1 MTESRI
7 KRLATTL
14 MDATT
19 DKDPLVQEQI
29 YNALCH
35 LGESEPEEILNSC
48 DEYLRQHDKLAYP
61 HRVIILKAMET
72 VVKNNIALLDKSTA
86 KVVIFLASN
95 EMTKSKE
102 VIRDWQQAASN
113 VLVAVGQRFI
123 NKVMEEVLTKF
134 QPGILPHYFVMQTF
148 ANLSVSNVFGMV
160 PFLNSILGT
169 MLPMLG
175 MAKQDHMKS
184 VFCYALQHFS
194 ESIQEYLANLDKA
207 PDPTVRKDTF
217 SNEIFSAYEVLFN
230 SWLQHREAK
239 LRLAVV
245 EAMGPMSYL
254 LPSEKLEEQLPKL
267 IPGILALYKKH
278 TEAFYISKSL
288 CQILEASV
296 NIGSRSLDV
305 QLDSLLGTLHPQ
317 ICAPAD
323 PAVPLTVKNHTE
335 VLRCFTVLACS
346 FPDRVLAFLLPKL
359 ESSNERT
366 RVGTLLIMR
375 QIINSAPSQMEIKK
389 PFILSSMKLPL
400 QDSNNKVKRAVV
412 QVISAMAHHGYL
424 EQPGGEAMMEFLVRQ
439 CALPSDAQP
448 KKQPPDADDLTS
460 DSVQSISVNTLFLLS
475 TTVDRMNNVLWPYL
489 LEFVTP
495 VQFTNALTPLC
506 KSLMSLAVKKQE
518 EGENASLIR
527 YDLNANLPS
536 PYALTTRLLV
546 VSSQPYVGDCRGAAA
561 LRLLNV
567 LHYSVHPALEQLWS
581 KRVPLLVEHIEENTE
596 KSLSQKEWEEKLLLF
611 LQETLAAVADNTWIC
626 HFVTEMC
633 RQLNSYN
640 GFPLEKNFLY
650 KCIGTTLGACA
661 SKDLVQKQLQELLET
676 ARYHEE
682 AEREGLASCFGICAI
697 NHLEETLAKLEDFVR
712 SDVFKKSVGLFSIFK
727 DRSDNEVEKIKS
739 TLILCYGY
747 VAVSAPK
754 ELVLSRIEA
763 DILKNIFQ
771 YFNTKVLGI
780 KVETKVQCEAL
791 NLSSSLL
798 FPALSVRLSLWV
810 PLESSSRGGPRAPG
824 ESRWS
829 RCSLPR
835 PPHPAPPRLEPLPRK
850 CRNSQRRGREKGV
863 GFFFFGG
870 GGFFGVLFGF
880 FFFLPGREPSVGSVA
895 RGRSGGRSPAAC
907 RLPPVLPKP
916 CFSYELGAAGARRG
930 VPGRERAGLG
940 SAFFARDLTL
950 KLCLIRSICMI
961 SQAIYNGAK
970 CGDFV
975 FSRKAELVAQM
986 VEFIKA
992 EPPEAMRTPVRQR
1005 AMITCTYLVVLE
1017 PHLSDPDR
1025 TELIDTCLAGVL
1037 ALPPPEP
1044 AKEREENGG
1053 DASHKE
1059 VLYGDTLSALK
1070 DLLKS
1075 LLQRNLTPHGLQD
1088 MFAHL
1093 GPWIKSNK
1101 EHERQRAV
1109 EVSAALLEF
1118 YLSKLNVSTV
1128 IPFYNLGVLI
1138 ALFSPRCSD
1147 SLASVRQDAVDCVYC
1162 LLYIQ
1167 LCYEGFARD
1176 HRDEMVEGLKALKK
1190 GLEEPDFTVLFRTCN
1205 NIAMVIGKRVPPD
1218 QLMSLLLAMFE
1229 GLADPDKN
1237 CSRAATVMINSL
1249 LKERGAVLQEKV
1261 PDIMS
1266 IIHSKLEEVDEEH
1279 IRKAAQQTVYILAS
1293 QHKSVVVSSLLGS
1306 PLPFDSHTCAMWRS
1320 LATEPTLASRI
1331 LEQLLEKVN
1340 SDVPYKESK
1349 SFPLLGSAAERVATP
1364 LPLAATCALYEI
1376 MSAPESGPAVLG
1388 LYPPL
1393 FVTLLLRLSC
1403 TVGVQLPKNLQSR
1416 ERRRSSSSSGGGG
1429 SGNHGPASRSLQP
1442 CSCAVETLKVMLVRG
1457 GSEEVARAVGS
1468 AGGWELMASAERHHD
1483 GIAVLAGAMARH
1495 AGPRLPL
1502 IVKNLIP
1509 TLNSVFDS
1517 QRITTTAF
1525 FAELLNSNVVNDLIL
1540 LETMMDNMTG
1550 RQKDACTLVRMLALR
1565 GLGNIAS
1572 GSPEKV
1578 RKHGA
1583 KLLASMVNGMDDKD
1597 DPHNLVALEAMSSLS
1612 KLLDHLE
1619 ERDIQSMLLHIAIRI
1634 RPFFD
1639 SEQPDLRRSSIVL
1652 FGNLTKFSQGN
1663 CEVFFEQILNGLVT
1677 LLLHLQDPKPEVVK
1691 ACKFA
1696 LRMCGPNMGCDGL
1709 CDMFLNHL
1717 REDRSL
1723 HYGEFMN
1730 NVCKHLMQSY
1740 PEMLNRLILTN
1751 LFYFKSNWVDI
1762 RAAAPMFIGFLVLHV
1777 DEDQCQQVDL
1787 DQLISA
1793 LNLLLKDPVPSVRVK
1808 VAETL
1813 GRLVRIL

>member
-1 MTESRI
+1 MMESRI

-29 YNALCH
+29 YNALCY
-35 LGESEPEEILNSC
+35 LGESEPEEILHSC

-72 VVKNNIALLDKSTA
+72 VVKNNIASLDKSTA

-102 VIRDWQQAASN
+102 VIREWQQAASS

-134 QPGILPHYFVMQTF
+134 QPGILPHYFIVQTF

-245 EAMGPMSYL
+245 EAVGPMSYL
-254 LPSEKLEEQLPKL
+254 MPSEKLEEQLPKL

-278 TEAFYISKSL
+278 AEAFYISKSL

-305 QLDSLLGTLHPQ
+305 QLDALLGTLHPQ

-323 PAVPLTVKNHTE
+323 PSVPLTVKNHTE

-400 QDSNNKVKRAVV
+400 QDSNDKVKRAVV

-424 EQPGGEAMMEFLVRQ
+424 EQPGGEAMMEYLVRQ
-439 CALPSDAQP
+439 CALPSEAQP
-448 KKQPPDADDLTS
+448 KKQTPDADDLTS

-495 VQFTNALTPLC
+495 IQFTNALTPLC
-506 KSLMSLAVKKQE
+506 KSLMYLAMKKQE

-527 YDLNANLPS
+527 YDLNGNLPS

-546 VSSQPYVGDCRGAAA
+546 VSSQPYAGDCRGTAA
-561 LRLLNV
+561 LRLLSV
-567 LHYSVHPALEQLWS
+567 LQYSVHPALEQLWS
-581 KRVPLLVEHIEENTE
+581 KRVPSLVEHIEENTE
-596 KSLSQKEWEEKLLLF
+596 KCLCQKEWEEKLLLF
-611 LQETLAAVADNTWIC
+611 LQETLAAVSDNTWIC

-650 KCIGTTLGACA
+650 KCIGTTLGACT

-739 TLILCYGY
+739 TLILCYGF
-747 VAVSAPK
+747 VAVHAPK

-771 YFNTKVLGI
+771 YFNTK
-780 KVETKVQCEAL
+780 
-791 NLSSSLL
+791 
-798 FPALSVRLSLWV
+798 
-810 PLESSSRGGPRAPG
+810 
-824 ESRWS
+824 
-829 RCSLPR
+829 
-835 PPHPAPPRLEPLPRK
+835 
-850 CRNSQRRGREKGV
+850 
-863 GFFFFGG
+863 
-870 GGFFGVLFGF
+870 
-880 FFFLPGREPSVGSVA
+880 
-895 RGRSGGRSPAAC
+895 
-907 RLPPVLPKP
+907 
-916 CFSYELGAAGARRG
+916 
-930 VPGRERAGLG
+930 
-940 SAFFARDLTL
+940 DLTL

-961 SQAIYNGAK
+961 SQAIYNGGK

-992 EPPEAMRTPVRQR
+992 EPLDAMRTPVRQR
-1005 AMITCTYLVVLE
+1005 AMVTCTYLVVLE

-1025 TELIDTCLAGVL
+1025 TELIDTCLASVL
-1037 ALPPPEP
+1037 ALPPDPGQ
-1044 AKEREENGG
+1044 ERDGIG
-1053 DASHKE
+1053 SDAPHKE
-1059 VLYGDTLSALK
+1059 ILYGDTLSALK

-1101 EHERQRAV
+1101 EQERQRAV
-1109 EVSAALLEF
+1109 EVSAALLDF
-1118 YLSKLNVSTV
+1118 YLGKLNVSTV

-1147 SLASVRQDAVDCVYC
+1147 SLASVRQHAVDCVYC

-1176 HRDEMVEGLKALKK
+1176 HTDEMVEGLKALKK
-1190 GLEEPDFTVLFRTCN
+1190 GLEEPDFTVLFHTCH
-1205 NIAMVIGKRVPPD
+1205 NIAMVVGKRVPPD

-1249 LKERGAVLQEKV
+1249 LKERGSVLQEKV

-1266 IIHSKLEEVDEEH
+1266 IIHSKLQEVDEEH
-1279 IRKAAQQTVYILAS
+1279 VRKAAQQTVYILAS

-1306 PLPFDSHTCAMWRS
+1306 ALPFDSHTCAMWRS
-1320 LATEPTLASRI
+1320 LAAEPTLTSQI

-1340 SDVPYKESK
+1340 RDVPYKESK
-1349 SFPLLGSAAERVATP
+1349 CFLLGSGSERIATP

-1376 MSAPESGPAVLG
+1376 MSAPESGAAVLG
-1388 LYPPL
+1388 LYAPL
-1393 FVTLLLRLSC
+1393 FVTLLLRVSC
-1403 TVGVQLPKNLQSR
+1403 TVGVQLPKSLQSR
-1416 ERRRSSSSSGGGG
+1416 ERRSSSLS
-1429 SGNHGPASRSLQP
+1429 PAPRSLHP
-1442 CSCAVETLKVMLVRG
+1442 CSCAVETLKVMLARG
-1457 GSEEVARAVGS
+1457 GSEAVTRAVGS
-1468 AGGWELMASAERHHD
+1468 AGGWDLMASPERHHD

-1502 IVKNLIP
+1502 IVKNLVP
-1509 TLNSVFDS
+1509 TLSSVFDS

-1525 FAELLNSNVVNDLIL
+1525 FAELLNSNVVNDLML
-1540 LETMMDNMTG
+1540 LETVMDNMTG
-1550 RQKDACTLVRMLALR
+1550 RQKDPCMLVRMLALR
-1565 GLGNIAS
+1565 GLGNISS

-1639 SEQPDLRRSSIVL
+1639 SEQPGLRQSSIVL
-1652 FGNLTKFSQGN
+1652 FGNLTKFSEDD
-1663 CEVFFEQILNGLVT
+1663 CEAFFEQILNGLVT

-1696 LRMCGPNMGCDGL
+1696 LRMCGPNMGCEGL

-1777 DEDQCQQVDL
+1777 DEDHCQQVDL

-1793 LNLLLKDPVPSVRVK
+1793 LNLLLKDPVPAVRMK

>member
-1 MTESRI
+1 MGAQAQPGSPAPTGEHRHRANGTGQRVCQNTPCSSGASRCGMGP
-7 KRLATTL
+7 A
-14 MDATT
+14 
-19 DKDPLVQEQI
+19 LV
-29 YNALCH
+29 
-35 LGESEPEEILNSC
+35 SFS
-48 DEYLRQHDKLAYP
+48 R
-61 HRVIILKAMET
+61 
-72 VVKNNIALLDKSTA
+72 ALLLQETSHRGSRAFREGVQFAPSAQD
-86 KVVIFLASN
+86 
-95 EMTKSKE
+95 
-102 VIRDWQQAASN
+102 
-113 VLVAVGQRFI
+113 VAC
-123 NKVMEEVLTKF
+123 E
-134 QPGILPHYFVMQTF
+134 
-148 ANLSVSNVFGMV
+148 
-160 PFLNSILGT
+160 
-169 MLPMLG
+169 
-175 MAKQDHMKS
+175 
-184 VFCYALQHFS
+184 
-194 ESIQEYLANLDKA
+194 
-207 PDPTVRKDTF
+207 
-217 SNEIFSAYEVLFN
+217 
-230 SWLQHREAK
+230 
-239 LRLAVV
+239 
-245 EAMGPMSYL
+245 
-254 LPSEKLEEQLPKL
+254 
-267 IPGILALYKKH
+267 
-278 TEAFYISKSL
+278 SL

-305 QLDSLLGTLHPQ
+305 QLDPLLGTLHPQ

-323 PAVPLTVKNHTE
+323 PSVPLTVKNHTE

-424 EQPGGEAMMEFLVRQ
+424 EQPGGEAMLEFLVRQ
-439 CALPSDAQP
+439 CALPSEPHVVSTSRRGDVSPGGAGHCLRADLRFPSPPAAQ
-448 KKQPPDADDLTS
+448 KQPLDADDLAS
-460 DSVQSISVNTLFLLS
+460 DSVRSISVNTLFLLS
-475 TTVDRMNNVLWPYL
+475 TTVDRMNNV
-489 LEFVTP
+489 
-495 VQFTNALTPLC
+495 
-506 KSLMSLAVKKQE
+506 
-518 EGENASLIR
+518 
-527 YDLNANLPS
+527 
-536 PYALTTRLLV
+536 
-546 VSSQPYVGDCRGAAA
+546 VSSQPYAGECRGAAA
-561 LRLLNV
+561 LRLLGV
-567 LHYSVHPALEQLWS
+567 LHYSIHPALDLLWN
-581 KRVPLLVEHIEENTE
+581 KKVPLLVEHVEENTE
-596 KSLSQKEWEEKLLLF
+596 SSLCQKEWEEELLLF
-611 LQETLAAVADNTWIC
+611 LQETLAAVSDNTWIC

-640 GFPLEKNFLY
+640 GFVLEKNFLY

-661 SKDLVQKQLQELLET
+661 SKDLVQKHLQELLET

-747 VAVSAPK
+747 VAVYAPK

-771 YFNTKVLGI
+771 YFNTK
-780 KVETKVQCEAL
+780 
-791 NLSSSLL
+791 
-798 FPALSVRLSLWV
+798 
-810 PLESSSRGGPRAPG
+810 
-824 ESRWS
+824 
-829 RCSLPR
+829 
-835 PPHPAPPRLEPLPRK
+835 
-850 CRNSQRRGREKGV
+850 
-863 GFFFFGG
+863 
-870 GGFFGVLFGF
+870 
-880 FFFLPGREPSVGSVA
+880 
-895 RGRSGGRSPAAC
+895 
-907 RLPPVLPKP
+907 
-916 CFSYELGAAGARRG
+916 
-930 VPGRERAGLG
+930 
-940 SAFFARDLTL
+940 DLTL

-961 SQAIYNGAK
+961 SQAIYNGVK
-970 CGDFV
+970 CGDFI

-992 EPPEAMRTPVRQR
+992 EPLEAMRTPVRQR
-1005 AMITCTYLVVLE
+1005 AMITCTYLVILE

-1025 TELIDTCLAGVL
+1025 TELMDTCLAGVL
-1037 ALPPPEP
+1037 ALPPLEP
-1044 AKEREENGG
+1044 GREREESS
-1053 DASHKE
+1053 DALPKE
-1059 VLYGDTLSALK
+1059 VRKEEGGAGGRLPMLLGCHAMLYGDTISALK

-1109 EVSAALLEF
+1109 EVSAALLDF

-1147 SLASVRQDAVDCVYC
+1147 SLASVRQHAVDCVYC

-1167 LCYEGFARD
+1167 LCYEGEVTPPLQLARALALGRAQRLPAFRRERTECFARD

-1190 GLEEPDFTVLFRTCN
+1190 GLEEPDFTVLFHTCN

-1249 LKERGAVLQEKV
+1249 LKERGGVLQEKV

-1306 PLPFDSHTCAMWRS
+1306 ALPFDSHTCAMWRS
-1320 LATEPTLASRI
+1320 LATEPALTSQI

-1340 SDVPYKESK
+1340 RDVPYKESK
-1349 SFPLLGSAAERVATP
+1349 GFLLGSGAERIATP

-1376 MSAPESGPAVLG
+1376 MSAPESGAAVLG

-1393 FVTLLLRLSC
+1393 FVTLLLRVSC

-1416 ERRRSSSSSGGGG
+1416 ERRSSS
-1429 SGNHGPASRSLQP
+1429 HGLAPRSLHP
-1442 CSCAVETLKVMLVRG
+1442 CS
-1457 GSEEVARAVGS
+1457 
-1468 AGGWELMASAERHHD
+1468 
-1483 GIAVLAGAMARH
+1483 AMARH

-1509 TLNSVFDS
+1509 TLSSVFDS
-1517 QRITTTAF
+1517 QRITSTAF
-1525 FAELLNSNVVNDLIL
+1525 LAEVSGGWLRAGSWPSIPPSVCPSAPGMRVKLQRGSARPRLPDPLVEGMAEKRLQESNSEHITALLSSNVVNDLML
-1540 LETMMDNMTG
+1540 LETVMDNMTG

-1612 KLLDHLE
+1612 KLLDHVE

-1639 SEQPDLRRSSIVL
+1639 SEQPDLRQSSIML
-1652 FGNLTKFSQGN
+1652 FGNLSRFSEGN

-1696 LRMCGPNMGCDGL
+1696 LRMCGPSMGCEGL

-1717 REDRSL
+1717 REERSL

-1777 DEDQCQQVDL
+1777 DEEHCQQVDL
-1787 DQLISA
+1787 DQLIS
-1793 LNLLLKDPVPSVRVK
+1793 
-1808 VAETL
+1808 
-1813 GRLVRIL
+1813 

>member
-1 MTESRI
+1 MMESRI
-7 KRLATTL
+7 RRLATTL

-19 DKDPLVQEQI
+19 DKAPQVQEQI
-29 YNALCH
+29 YSALCS
-35 LGESEPEEILNSC
+35 LGAAEPEELLHCC

-72 VVKNNIALLDKSTA
+72 VVKNSIALLDKSTA
-86 KVVIFLASN
+86 KVVIFLASS
-95 EMTKSKE
+95 EMTKSKD
-102 VIRDWQQAASN
+102 VVRDWQQAASS

-134 QPGILPHYFVMQTF
+134 QPGILPHYFVLQTF
-148 ANLSVSNVFGMV
+148 ADLSVSNVFGMV

-169 MLPMLG
+169 MLPMLA
-175 MAKQDHMKS
+175 MAKQDHMKA

-217 SNEIFSAYEVLFN
+217 SNELFSAYEVLFS

-245 EAMGPMSYL
+245 EALGPMSHL
-254 LPSEKLEEQLPKL
+254 LPAERLEEQLPKL
-267 IPGILALYKKH
+267 IPGILALYRKH
-278 TEAFYISKSL
+278 PEAFSISKSL

-305 QLDSLLGTLHPQ
+305 QLDPLLGTLHPQ
-317 ICAPAD
+317 ICAPAE
-323 PAVPLTVKNHTE
+323 PAVPLTAKNHTE

-400 QDSNNKVKRAVV
+400 QDSSNKVKRAVV

-424 EQPGGEAMMEFLVRQ
+424 EQPGGEAMVEFLVRQ
-439 CALPSDAQP
+439 CALASDGHP
-448 KKQPPDADDLTS
+448 KKQALDAEDLSS
-460 DSVQSISVNTLFLLS
+460 DSVQSISINTLFLLS

-495 VQFTNALTPLC
+495 IQFTTALSPLC
-506 KSLMSLAVKKQE
+506 RSLMYLAMKKEE
-518 EGENASLIR
+518 EGETASLIR
-527 YDLNANLPS
+527 YDVNANLPS

-546 VSSQPYVGDCRGAAA
+546 VSSQPHAGSCRGAAA
-561 LRLLNV
+561 LRLLHV
-567 LHYSVHPALEQLWS
+567 LHGSIHPSLGPLWS
-581 KRVPLLVEHIEENTE
+581 KRVPVLVQHIEESTE
-596 KSLSQKEWEEKLLLF
+596 QALSHKEWEEELLLF
-611 LQETLAAVADNTWIC
+611 LQETLAAVADGAW
-626 HFVTEMC
+626 VARLVLEMC
-633 RQLNSYN
+633 GQLGSYS
-640 GFPLEKNFLY
+640 GFPAEKNFLY
-650 KCIGTTLGACA
+650 KCIGTTLGACS

-682 AEREGLASCFGICAI
+682 AEREGLASCFGLCAI
-697 NHLEETLAKLEDFVR
+697 NHLEETLAKLEEFVR

-727 DRSDNEVEKIKS
+727 DRSDSEVEKIKS

-747 VAVSAPK
+747 VAACAPQD
-754 ELVLSRIEA
+754 LVLPRIEA
-763 DILKNIFQ
+763 DVLKNIFQ
-771 YFNTKVLGI
+771 YFNTK
-780 KVETKVQCEAL
+780 
-791 NLSSSLL
+791 
-798 FPALSVRLSLWV
+798 
-810 PLESSSRGGPRAPG
+810 
-824 ESRWS
+824 
-829 RCSLPR
+829 
-835 PPHPAPPRLEPLPRK
+835 
-850 CRNSQRRGREKGV
+850 
-863 GFFFFGG
+863 
-870 GGFFGVLFGF
+870 
-880 FFFLPGREPSVGSVA
+880 
-895 RGRSGGRSPAAC
+895 
-907 RLPPVLPKP
+907 
-916 CFSYELGAAGARRG
+916 
-930 VPGRERAGLG
+930 
-940 SAFFARDLTL
+940 DLTL

-961 SQAIYNGAK
+961 SQAICKGGK
-970 CGDFV
+970 RGDFS

-986 VEFIKA
+986 VEFMKA
-992 EPPEAMRTPVRQR
+992 EPQDTLRTPVRQR
-1005 AMITCTYLVVLE
+1005 AMVTCTYLVILE

-1037 ALPPPEP
+1037 ALPPLEL
-1044 AKEREENGG
+1044 AKDREENGA
-1053 DASHKE
+1053 DAIPKE
-1059 VLYGDTLSALK
+1059 ALYGDTMSALQE
-1070 DLLKS
+1070 LLKS

-1093 GPWIKSNK
+1093 GPWIKSSK
-1101 EHERQRAV
+1101 DHERQRAV
-1109 EVSAALLEF
+1109 EISAALLDF
-1118 YLSKLNVSTV
+1118 YLSTLNVSTV
-1128 IPFYNLGVLI
+1128 TPFYNLSVLI

-1147 SLASVRQDAVDCVYC
+1147 AVPSVRLHAVDCVYC

-1176 HRDEMVEGLKALKK
+1176 HRDEMVEGLKALKQ
-1190 GLEEPDFTVLFRTCN
+1190 GLEEPDFTVLFHTCN
-1205 NIAMVIGKRVPPD
+1205 SLATVVGKRIPPE
-1218 QLMSLLLAMFE
+1218 QLLSLLLALFE
-1229 GLADPDKN
+1229 GLGDPDRN
-1237 CSRAATVMINSL
+1237 CSRAATVIINSL

-1279 IRKAAQQTVYILAS
+1279 VRKAAQQTVYILAS

-1306 PLPFDSHTCAMWRS
+1306 ALPFDSHTCTMWRS
-1320 LATEPTLASRI
+1320 LATEPTLTSQI
-1331 LEQLLEKVN
+1331 LEQLLDKVN
-1340 SDVPYKESK
+1340 RDVPYKESK
-1349 SFPLLGSAAERVATP
+1349 SFLLGSGSERIATP
-1364 LPLAATCALYEI
+1364 LPLAATCALYELLC
-1376 MSAPESGPAVLG
+1376 APEAGPAVQG
-1388 LYPPL
+1388 LYAPL

-1403 TVGVQLPKNLQSR
+1403 ALGVQLPKSLQGR
-1416 ERRRSSSSSGGGG
+1416 ERRSCSSQ
-1429 SGNHGPASRSLQP
+1429 GPAPRSLQP
-1442 CSCAVETLKVMLVRG
+1442 CSIAVQALKAMLVRG
-1457 GSEEVARAVGS
+1457 GSEDVAKAVDS
-1468 AGGWELMASAERHHD
+1468 AGAWELMASPERHHD
-1483 GIAVLAGAMARH
+1483 GITVLAGAMARH
-1495 AGPRLPL
+1495 AGPRLPP
-1502 IVKNLIP
+1502 IVKNLLP
-1509 TLNSVFDS
+1509 TLSSVFES

-1525 FAELLNSNVVNDLIL
+1525 LAELLSSSVVNDLMV
-1540 LETMMDNMTG
+1540 LEPVLDVLAG
-1550 RQKDACTLVRMLALR
+1550 RQKDPCTLVRVLVLR
-1565 GLGNIAS
+1565 GLGNVAA
-1572 GSPEKV
+1572 GSPDKV

-1583 KLLASMVNGMDDKD
+1583 KLLASMVSGMDDKD

-1612 KLLDHLE
+1612 KLLDHVE

-1639 SEQPDLRRSSIVL
+1639 SEQPELRLSSIVL
-1652 FGNLTKFSQGN
+1652 FGHLSRFSRGH
-1663 CEVFFEQILNGLVT
+1663 CELFLEQILNGLVP
-1677 LLLHLQDPKPEVVK
+1677 LLLHLQDPQPDVVN

-1696 LRMCGPNMGCDGL
+1696 LRTCGPSMGCEGL
-1709 CDMFLNHL
+1709 RAMFRNHL
-1717 REDRSL
+1717 QEGRSL
-1723 HYGEFMN
+1723 HYGEFIN

-1740 PEMLNRLILTN
+1740 PEMLNRLLLTN
-1751 LFYFKSNWVDI
+1751 LFYFKSTWADI

-1777 DEDQCQQVDL
+1777 DEDHCQQVDL

>member
-1 MTESRI
+1 S
-7 KRLATTL
+7 KKPYRLATTL

-29 YNALCH
+29 YNALCY
-35 LGESEPEEILNSC
+35 LGESEPEEILHSC

-72 VVKNNIALLDKSTA
+72 VVKNNIASLDKSTA

-102 VIRDWQQAASN
+102 VIREWQQAASS

-134 QPGILPHYFVMQTF
+134 QPGILPHYFIVQTF

-245 EAMGPMSYL
+245 EAVGPMSYL
-254 LPSEKLEEQLPKL
+254 MPSEKLEEQLPKL

-278 TEAFYISKSL
+278 AEAFYISKGWVCSPPSL
-288 CQILEASV
+288 HV
-296 NIGSRSLDV
+296 TSLTR
-305 QLDSLLGTLHPQ
+305 LFLPQ

-323 PAVPLTVKNHTE
+323 PSVPLTVKNHTE

-400 QDSNNKVKRAVV
+400 QDSNDKVKRAVV

-424 EQPGGEAMMEFLVRQ
+424 EQPGGEAMMEYLVRQ
-439 CALPSDAQP
+439 CALPSEQP
-448 KKQPPDADDLTS
+448 KKQTPDADDLTS

-495 VQFTNALTPLC
+495 IQFTNALTPLC
-506 KSLMSLAVKKQE
+506 KSLMYLAMKKQE

-527 YDLNANLPS
+527 YDLNGNLPS

-546 VSSQPYVGDCRGAAA
+546 VSSQPYAGDCRGTAA
-561 LRLLNV
+561 LRLLSV
-567 LHYSVHPALEQLWS
+567 LQYSVHPALEQLWS
-581 KRVPLLVEHIEENTE
+581 KRVPSLVEHIEENTE
-596 KSLSQKEWEEKLLLF
+596 KCLCQKEWEEKLLLF
-611 LQETLAAVADNTWIC
+611 LQETLAAVSDNTWIC

-650 KCIGTTLGACA
+650 KCIGTTLGACT

-739 TLILCYGY
+739 TLILCYGF
-747 VAVSAPK
+747 VAVHAPK

-780 KVETKVQCEAL
+780 KVETK
-791 NLSSSLL
+791 
-798 FPALSVRLSLWV
+798 
-810 PLESSSRGGPRAPG
+810 
-824 ESRWS
+824 
-829 RCSLPR
+829 
-835 PPHPAPPRLEPLPRK
+835 
-850 CRNSQRRGREKGV
+850 
-863 GFFFFGG
+863 
-870 GGFFGVLFGF
+870 
-880 FFFLPGREPSVGSVA
+880 
-895 RGRSGGRSPAAC
+895 
-907 RLPPVLPKP
+907 
-916 CFSYELGAAGARRG
+916 
-930 VPGRERAGLG
+930 
-940 SAFFARDLTL
+940 DLTL

-961 SQAIYNGAK
+961 SQAIYNGGK

-992 EPPEAMRTPVRQR
+992 EPLDAMRTPVRQR
-1005 AMITCTYLVVLE
+1005 AMVTCTYLVY
-1017 PHLSDPDR
+1017 PSSGGSRGRAPPR
-1025 TELIDTCLAGVL
+1025 CR
-1037 ALPPPEP
+1037 LPRGPI
-1044 AKEREENGG
+1044 
-1053 DASHKE
+1053 
-1059 VLYGDTLSALK
+1059 LYGDTLSALK

-1088 MFAHL
+1088 MFAVGHL

-1101 EHERQRAV
+1101 EQERQRAV
-1109 EVSAALLEF
+1109 EVSAALLDF
-1118 YLSKLNVSTV
+1118 YLGKLNVSTV

-1147 SLASVRQDAVDCVYC
+1147 SLASVRQHAVDCVYC

-1176 HRDEMVEGLKALKK
+1176 HTDEMVEGLKALKK
-1190 GLEEPDFTVLFRTCN
+1190 GLEEPDFTVLFHACH
-1205 NIAMVIGKRVPPD
+1205 NIAMVVGKRVPPD

-1249 LKERGAVLQEKV
+1249 LKERGSVLQEKV

-1266 IIHSKLEEVDEEH
+1266 IIHSKLQEVDEEH
-1279 IRKAAQQTVYILAS
+1279 VRKAAQQTVYILAS

-1306 PLPFDSHTCAMWRS
+1306 ALPFDSHTCAMWRS
-1320 LATEPTLASRI
+1320 LAAEPTLTSQI

-1340 SDVPYKESK
+1340 RDVPYKESK
-1349 SFPLLGSAAERVATP
+1349 CFLLGSGSERIATP

-1376 MSAPESGPAVLG
+1376 MSAPESGAAVLG
-1388 LYPPL
+1388 LYAPL
-1393 FVTLLLRLSC
+1393 FVTLLLRVSC
-1403 TVGVQLPKNLQSR
+1403 TVGVQLPKSLQSR
-1416 ERRRSSSSSGGGG
+1416 ERRSSSLS
-1429 SGNHGPASRSLQP
+1429 PAPRSLHP
-1442 CSCAVETLKVMLVRG
+1442 CSCAVETLKVMLARG
-1457 GSEEVARAVGS
+1457 GSEAVTRAVGS
-1468 AGGWELMASAERHHD
+1468 AGGWDLMASPERHHD

-1502 IVKNLIP
+1502 IVKNLVP
-1509 TLNSVFDS
+1509 TLSSVFDS

-1525 FAELLNSNVVNDLIL
+1525 FAELLNSNVVNDLML
-1540 LETMMDNMTG
+1540 LETVMDNMTG
-1550 RQKDACTLVRMLALR
+1550 RQKDPCMLVRMLALR
-1565 GLGNIAS
+1565 GLGNISS

-1639 SEQPDLRRSSIVL
+1639 SEQPGLRQSSIVL
-1652 FGNLTKFSQGN
+1652 FGNLTKFSEDD
-1663 CEVFFEQILNGLVT
+1663 CEAFFEQILNGLVT

-1696 LRMCGPNMGCDGL
+1696 LRMCGPNMGCEGL

-1777 DEDQCQQVDL
+1777 DEDHCQQVDL
-1787 DQLISA
+1787 DQLISGES
-1793 LNLLLKDPVPSVRVK
+1793 VPAACTAGEQGLGLGAGAQPHEFGLRSVGPRR
-1808 VAETL
+1808 APGSCSTL
-1813 GRLVRIL
+1813 G

>member
-1 MTESRI
+1 MFREGPNFAACLSCSG
-7 KRLATTL
+7 LATTL

-29 YNALCH
+29 YNALCY
-35 LGESEPEEILNSC
+35 LGESEPEEILHSC

-72 VVKNNIALLDKSTA
+72 VVKNNIASLDKSTA

-102 VIRDWQQAASN
+102 VIREWQQAASS

-134 QPGILPHYFVMQTF
+134 QPGILPHYFIVQTF

-245 EAMGPMSYL
+245 EAVGPMSYL
-254 LPSEKLEEQLPKL
+254 MPSEKLEEQLPKL

-278 TEAFYISKSL
+278 AEAFYISKSL

-305 QLDSLLGTLHPQ
+305 QLDALLGTLHPQ

-323 PAVPLTVKNHTE
+323 PSVPLTVKNHTE

-400 QDSNNKVKRAVV
+400 QDSNDKVKRAVV

-424 EQPGGEAMMEFLVRQ
+424 EQPGGEAMMEYLVRQ
-439 CALPSDAQP
+439 CALPSEAVRVLRH
-448 KKQPPDADDLTS
+448 ADDLTS

-495 VQFTNALTPLC
+495 IQFTNALTPLC
-506 KSLMSLAVKKQE
+506 KSLMYLAMKKQE

-527 YDLNANLPS
+527 YDLNGNLPS

-546 VSSQPYVGDCRGAAA
+546 VSSQPYAGDCRGTAA
-561 LRLLNV
+561 LRLLSV
-567 LHYSVHPALEQLWS
+567 LQYSVHPALEQLWS
-581 KRVPLLVEHIEENTE
+581 KRVPSLVEHIEENTE
-596 KSLSQKEWEEKLLLF
+596 KCLCQKEWEEKLLLF
-611 LQETLAAVADNTWIC
+611 LQETLAAVSDNTWIC

-650 KCIGTTLGACA
+650 KCIGTTLGACT

-739 TLILCYGY
+739 TLILCYGF
-747 VAVSAPK
+747 VAVHAPK

-780 KVETKVQCEAL
+780 KVETK
-791 NLSSSLL
+791 
-798 FPALSVRLSLWV
+798 
-810 PLESSSRGGPRAPG
+810 
-824 ESRWS
+824 
-829 RCSLPR
+829 
-835 PPHPAPPRLEPLPRK
+835 
-850 CRNSQRRGREKGV
+850 
-863 GFFFFGG
+863 
-870 GGFFGVLFGF
+870 
-880 FFFLPGREPSVGSVA
+880 
-895 RGRSGGRSPAAC
+895 
-907 RLPPVLPKP
+907 
-916 CFSYELGAAGARRG
+916 
-930 VPGRERAGLG
+930 
-940 SAFFARDLTL
+940 DLTL

-961 SQAIYNGAK
+961 SQAIYNGGK

-992 EPPEAMRTPVRQR
+992 EPLDAMRTPVRQR
-1005 AMITCTYLVVLE
+1005 AMVTCTYLVYPSSGGMDAVLE
-1017 PHLSDPDR
+1017 RPPSRCPLPRWDR
-1025 TELIDTCLAGVL
+1025 ACVPPGVGAGLCCSEGVL
-1037 ALPPPEP
+1037 AAPAGGGPALPP
-1044 AKEREENGG
+1044 
-1053 DASHKE
+1053 ASM
-1059 VLYGDTLSALK
+1059 A
-1070 DLLKS
+1070 
-1075 LLQRNLTPHGLQD
+1075 
-1088 MFAHL
+1088 
-1093 GPWIKSNK
+1093 
-1101 EHERQRAV
+1101 AV
-1109 EVSAALLEF
+1109 VSPQ
-1118 YLSKLNVSTV
+1118 TV

-1147 SLASVRQDAVDCVYC
+1147 SLASVRQHAVDCVYC

-1176 HRDEMVEGLKALKK
+1176 HTDEMVEGLKALKK
-1190 GLEEPDFTVLFRTCN
+1190 GLEEPDFTVLFHACH
-1205 NIAMVIGKRVPPD
+1205 NIAMVVGKRVPPD

-1249 LKERGAVLQEKV
+1249 LKERGSVLQEKV

-1266 IIHSKLEEVDEEH
+1266 IIHSKLQEVDEEH
-1279 IRKAAQQTVYILAS
+1279 VRKAAQQTVYILAS

-1306 PLPFDSHTCAMWRS
+1306 ALPFDSHTCAMWRS
-1320 LATEPTLASRI
+1320 LAAEPTLTSQI

-1340 SDVPYKESK
+1340 RDVPYKESK
-1349 SFPLLGSAAERVATP
+1349 CFLLGSGSERIATP

-1376 MSAPESGPAVLG
+1376 MSAPESGAAVLG
-1388 LYPPL
+1388 LYAPL
-1393 FVTLLLRLSC
+1393 FVTLLLRVSC
-1403 TVGVQLPKNLQSR
+1403 TVGVQLPKSLQSR
-1416 ERRRSSSSSGGGG
+1416 ERRSSSLS
-1429 SGNHGPASRSLQP
+1429 PAPRSLHP
-1442 CSCAVETLKVMLVRG
+1442 CSCAVETLKVMLARG
-1457 GSEEVARAVGS
+1457 GSEAVTRAVGS
-1468 AGGWELMASAERHHD
+1468 AGGWDLMASPERHHD

-1502 IVKNLIP
+1502 IVKNLVP
-1509 TLNSVFDS
+1509 TLSSVFDS

-1525 FAELLNSNVVNDLIL
+1525 FAELLNSNVVNDLML
-1540 LETMMDNMTG
+1540 LETVMDNMTG
-1550 RQKDACTLVRMLALR
+1550 RQKDPCMLVRMLALR
-1565 GLGNIAS
+1565 GLGNISS

-1639 SEQPDLRRSSIVL
+1639 SEQPGLRQSSIVL
-1652 FGNLTKFSQGN
+1652 FGNLTKFSEDD
-1663 CEVFFEQILNGLVT
+1663 CEAFFEQILNGLVT

-1696 LRMCGPNMGCDGL
+1696 LRMCGPNMGCEGL

-1777 DEDQCQQVDL
+1777 DEDHCQQVDL
-1787 DQLISA
+1787 DQLISGES
-1793 LNLLLKDPVPSVRVK
+1793 VPAACTAGEQGLGLGAGAQPHEFGLRSVGPRR
-1808 VAETL
+1808 APGSCSTL
-1813 GRLVRIL
+1813 G

>member
-1 MTESRI
+1 MMESRI
-7 KRLATTL
+7 KPCLSCSGLATTL

-29 YNALCH
+29 YNALCY
-35 LGESEPEEILNSC
+35 LGESEPEEILHSC

-72 VVKNNIALLDKSTA
+72 VVKNNIASLDKSTA

-102 VIRDWQQAASN
+102 VIREWQQAASS

-134 QPGILPHYFVMQTF
+134 QPGILPHYFIVQTF

-245 EAMGPMSYL
+245 EAVGPMSYL
-254 LPSEKLEEQLPKL
+254 MPSEKLEEQLPKL

-278 TEAFYISKSL
+278 AEAFYISKSL

-305 QLDSLLGTLHPQ
+305 QLDALLGTLHPQ

-323 PAVPLTVKNHTE
+323 PSVPLTVKNHTE

-400 QDSNNKVKRAVV
+400 QDSNDKVKRAVV

-424 EQPGGEAMMEFLVRQ
+424 EQPGGEAMMEYLVRQ
-439 CALPSDAQP
+439 CALPSEAQP
-448 KKQPPDADDLTS
+448 KKQTPDADDLTS

-495 VQFTNALTPLC
+495 IQFTNALTPLC
-506 KSLMSLAVKKQE
+506 KSLMYLAMKKQE

-527 YDLNANLPS
+527 YDLNGNLPS

-546 VSSQPYVGDCRGAAA
+546 VSSQPYAGDCRGTAA
-561 LRLLNV
+561 LRLLSV
-567 LHYSVHPALEQLWS
+567 LQYSVHPALEQLWS
-581 KRVPLLVEHIEENTE
+581 KRVPSLVEHIEENTE
-596 KSLSQKEWEEKLLLF
+596 KCLCQKEWEEKLLLF
-611 LQETLAAVADNTWIC
+611 LQETLAAVSDNTWIC

-650 KCIGTTLGACA
+650 KCIGTTLGACT

-739 TLILCYGY
+739 TLILCYGF
-747 VAVSAPK
+747 VAVHAPK

-780 KVETKVQCEAL
+780 KVETK
-791 NLSSSLL
+791 
-798 FPALSVRLSLWV
+798 
-810 PLESSSRGGPRAPG
+810 
-824 ESRWS
+824 
-829 RCSLPR
+829 
-835 PPHPAPPRLEPLPRK
+835 
-850 CRNSQRRGREKGV
+850 
-863 GFFFFGG
+863 
-870 GGFFGVLFGF
+870 
-880 FFFLPGREPSVGSVA
+880 
-895 RGRSGGRSPAAC
+895 
-907 RLPPVLPKP
+907 
-916 CFSYELGAAGARRG
+916 
-930 VPGRERAGLG
+930 
-940 SAFFARDLTL
+940 DLTL

-961 SQAIYNGAK
+961 SQAIYNGGK

-992 EPPEAMRTPVRQR
+992 EPLDAMRTPVRQR
-1005 AMITCTYLVVLE
+1005 AMVTCTYLVSVLE

-1025 TELIDTCLAGVL
+1025 TELIDTCLASVL
-1037 ALPPPEP
+1037 ALPPDPGQ
-1044 AKEREENGG
+1044 ERDGIGG
-1053 DASHKE
+1053 DAPHKE
-1059 VLYGDTLSALK
+1059 ILYGDTLSALK

-1101 EHERQRAV
+1101 EQERQRAV
-1109 EVSAALLEF
+1109 EVSAALLDF
-1118 YLSKLNVSTV
+1118 YLGKLNVSTV

-1147 SLASVRQDAVDCVYC
+1147 SLASVRQHAVDCVYC

-1176 HRDEMVEGLKALKK
+1176 HTDEMVEGLKALKK
-1190 GLEEPDFTVLFRTCN
+1190 GLEEPDFTVLFHACH
-1205 NIAMVIGKRVPPD
+1205 NIAMVVGKRVPPD

-1249 LKERGAVLQEKV
+1249 LKERGSVLQEKV

-1266 IIHSKLEEVDEEH
+1266 IIHSKLQEVDEEH
-1279 IRKAAQQTVYILAS
+1279 VRKAAQQTVYILAS

-1306 PLPFDSHTCAMWRS
+1306 ALPFDSHTCAMWRS
-1320 LATEPTLASRI
+1320 LAAEPTLTSQI

-1340 SDVPYKESK
+1340 RDVPYKESK
-1349 SFPLLGSAAERVATP
+1349 CFLLGSGSERIATP

-1376 MSAPESGPAVLG
+1376 MSAPESGAAVLG
-1388 LYPPL
+1388 LYAPL
-1393 FVTLLLRLSC
+1393 FVTLLLRVSC
-1403 TVGVQLPKNLQSR
+1403 TVGVQLPKSLQSR
-1416 ERRRSSSSSGGGG
+1416 ERRSSSLS
-1429 SGNHGPASRSLQP
+1429 PAPRSLHP
-1442 CSCAVETLKVMLVRG
+1442 CSCAVETLKVMLARG
-1457 GSEEVARAVGS
+1457 GSEAVTRAVGS
-1468 AGGWELMASAERHHD
+1468 AGGWDLMASPERHHD

-1502 IVKNLIP
+1502 IVKNLVP
-1509 TLNSVFDS
+1509 TLSSVFDS

-1525 FAELLNSNVVNDLIL
+1525 FAELLNSNVVNDLML
-1540 LETMMDNMTG
+1540 LETVMDNMTG
-1550 RQKDACTLVRMLALR
+1550 RQKDPCMLVRMLALR
-1565 GLGNIAS
+1565 GLGNISS

-1639 SEQPDLRRSSIVL
+1639 SEQPGLRQSSIVL
-1652 FGNLTKFSQGN
+1652 FGNLTKFSEDD
-1663 CEVFFEQILNGLVT
+1663 CEAFFEQILNGLVT

-1696 LRMCGPNMGCDGL
+1696 LRMCGPNMGCEGL

-1777 DEDQCQQVDL
+1777 DEDHCQQVDL

-1793 LNLLLKDPVPSVRVK
+1793 LNLLLKDPVPAVRMK

>member
-1 MTESRI
+1 MAVGAAPPARVWEAEAGPGAARPPRAGDRRLPGATGAAGTEPTGSRPPPPPAGLRTRSMMESRI
-7 KRLATTL
+7 RRLATTL

-19 DKDPLVQEQI
+19 DKEPLVQEQI
-29 YNALCH
+29 YNALCY
-35 LGESEPEEILNSC
+35 LGESEPEEILHSC

-72 VVKNNIALLDKSTA
+72 VVRNNIGSLDKSTA

-102 VIRDWQQAASN
+102 VIRDWQQAASS

-134 QPGILPHYFVMQTF
+134 QPGILPHYFIVQTF

-245 EAMGPMSYL
+245 EAMGPMSHL
-254 LPSEKLEEQLPKL
+254 MPSEKLEEQLPKL

-278 TEAFYISKSL
+278 AEAFYISKSL

-305 QLDSLLGTLHPQ
+305 QLDALLGTLHPQ

-323 PAVPLTVKNHTE
+323 PFVPLTVKNHTE

-400 QDSNNKVKRAVV
+400 QDSNDKVKRAVV

-424 EQPGGEAMMEFLVRQ
+424 EQPGGEAMMEYLVRQ
-439 CALPSDAQP
+439 CALPSEAQP
-448 KKQPPDADDLTS
+448 KKQPLDADDLTS

-495 VQFTNALTPLC
+495 IQFTNALTPLC
-506 KSLMSLAVKKQE
+506 KSLMYLAMKKQE
-518 EGENASLIR
+518 EGENANLIR
-527 YDLNANLPS
+527 YDLNGNLPS

-546 VSSQPYVGDCRGAAA
+546 VSSQPYAGDCRGAAA
-561 LRLLNV
+561 LRLLHV
-567 LHYSVHPALEQLWS
+567 LQYSVHPALEQLWS
-581 KRVPLLVEHIEENTE
+581 KRVPALVEHIEENTE
-596 KSLSQKEWEEKLLLF
+596 KCLCQKEWEEKLLLF
-611 LQETLAAVADNTWIC
+611 LQETLAAVSDNTWIC

-633 RQLNSYN
+633 RQLNCYN

-650 KCIGTTLGACA
+650 KCIGTTLGACV

-739 TLILCYGY
+739 TLILCYGF
-747 VAVSAPK
+747 VAVHAPK

-780 KVETKVQCEAL
+780 KVETK
-791 NLSSSLL
+791 
-798 FPALSVRLSLWV
+798 
-810 PLESSSRGGPRAPG
+810 
-824 ESRWS
+824 
-829 RCSLPR
+829 
-835 PPHPAPPRLEPLPRK
+835 
-850 CRNSQRRGREKGV
+850 
-863 GFFFFGG
+863 
-870 GGFFGVLFGF
+870 
-880 FFFLPGREPSVGSVA
+880 
-895 RGRSGGRSPAAC
+895 
-907 RLPPVLPKP
+907 
-916 CFSYELGAAGARRG
+916 
-930 VPGRERAGLG
+930 
-940 SAFFARDLTL
+940 DLTL

-961 SQAIYNGAK
+961 SQAIHNGGK

-992 EPPEAMRTPVRQR
+992 EPLDAMRTPVRQR
-1005 AMITCTYLVVLE
+1005 AMVTCTYLVALE

-1025 TELIDTCLAGVL
+1025 TELIDTCLASVL
-1037 ALPPPEP
+1037 ALPPDPGPE
-1044 AKEREENGG
+1044 RDGISS
-1053 DASHKE
+1053 DALHKE
-1059 VLYGDTLSALK
+1059 ILYGDTLSALK

-1101 EHERQRAV
+1101 EQERQRAV
-1109 EVSAALLEF
+1109 EISAALLDF
-1118 YLSKLNVSTV
+1118 YLAKLNVSTV
-1128 IPFYNLGVLI
+1128 VPFYNLGVLI

-1147 SLASVRQDAVDCVYC
+1147 SLASVRQHAVDCVYC

-1176 HRDEMVEGLKALKK
+1176 HTDEMVEGLKALKK
-1190 GLEEPDFTVLFRTCN
+1190 GLEEPDFTVLFHTCH
-1205 NIAMVIGKRVPPD
+1205 NIAMVVGKRVPPE

-1249 LKERGAVLQEKV
+1249 LKERGSVLQEKV

-1266 IIHSKLEEVDEEH
+1266 IIHSKLQEVDEEH

-1306 PLPFDSHTCAMWRS
+1306 ALPFDSHTCAMWRS
-1320 LATEPTLASRI
+1320 LAAEPTLTSQI

-1340 SDVPYKESK
+1340 RDVPYKESK
-1349 SFPLLGSAAERVATP
+1349 CFLLGSGSERIATP

-1376 MSAPESGPAVLG
+1376 MSAPESGAAVLG
-1388 LYPPL
+1388 LYAPL
-1393 FVTLLLRLSC
+1393 FVTLLLRVSC
-1403 TVGVQLPKNLQSR
+1403 TVGVQLPKSLQSR
-1416 ERRRSSSSSGGGG
+1416 ERRSSSLS
-1429 SGNHGPASRSLQP
+1429 PAPRSLHP
-1442 CSCAVETLKVMLVRG
+1442 CSCAVETLKVMLARG
-1457 GSEEVARAVGS
+1457 GSEAVTKAVGS
-1468 AGGWELMASAERHHD
+1468 AGGWDLMASPERHHD

-1502 IVKNLIP
+1502 IVKNLVP
-1509 TLNSVFDS
+1509 TLSSVFDS

-1525 FAELLNSNVVNDLIL
+1525 FAELLNSNVVNDLML
-1540 LETMMDNMTG
+1540 LETVMDNMTG
-1550 RQKDACTLVRMLALR
+1550 RQKDPCLLVRMLALR
-1565 GLGNIAS
+1565 GLGNISS

-1639 SEQPDLRRSSIVL
+1639 SEQPDLRQSSIVL
-1652 FGNLTKFSQGN
+1652 FGNLTKFSEED
-1663 CEVFFEQILNGLVT
+1663 CEAFFEQILNGLVT

-1696 LRMCGPNMGCDGL
+1696 LRMCGPNMGCEGL

-1740 PEMLNRLILTN
+1740 PEMLNRLISTN

-1777 DEDQCQQVDL
+1777 DEDHCQQVDL

-1793 LNLLLKDPVPSVRVK
+1793 LNLLLKDPVPAVRMK

>member
-1 MTESRI
+1 MSALWMSPGLLR
-7 KRLATTL
+7 RWLATTL

-19 DKDPLVQEQI
+19 DKAPQVQEQI
-29 YNALCH
+29 YAALCYV
-35 LGESEPEEILNSC
+35 GEAEPEEVLRCC

-72 VVKNNIALLDKSTA
+72 VVRNNIALLDKSTA

-95 EMTKSKE
+95 EMTKSK
-102 VIRDWQQAASN
+102 VIRDWQEAASS

-134 QPGILPHYFVMQTF
+134 QPGILPHYFVLQTF

-184 VFCYALQHFS
+184 VFCYALQRFS

-217 SNEIFSAYEVLFN
+217 SNDIFSAYEVLFS

-245 EAMGPMSYL
+245 EAMGPMSHL
-254 LPSEKLEEQLPKL
+254 LPGEKLEEQLPKL
-267 IPGILALYKKH
+267 IPGILALYRKH
-278 TEAFYISKSL
+278 AEAFSISKSL

-296 NIGSRSLDV
+296 DIGSRSLDV
-305 QLDSLLGTLHPQ
+305 QLDPLLGTLHPQ

-323 PAVPLTVKNHTE
+323 PALPLTVKNHTE

-400 QDSNNKVKRAVV
+400 QDSSDKVKRALV

-424 EQPGGEAMMEFLVRQ
+424 EQPGGEAMVEFLVRQ
-439 CALPSDAQP
+439 CALA
-448 KKQPPDADDLTS
+448 PDAEDPAS
-460 DSVQSISVNTLFLLS
+460 DSVQSISINTLLLLS
-475 TTVDRMNNVLWPYL
+475 TTVDRMSNVSPATGGDK
-489 LEFVTP
+489 ESGAV
-495 VQFTNALTPLC
+495 PLC
-506 KSLMSLAVKKQE
+506 PSHRSRARV
-518 EGENASLIR
+518 GSGT
-527 YDLNANLPS
+527 NLPS
-536 PYALTTRLLV
+536 PYALTARLLV
-546 VSSQPYVGDCRGAAA
+546 VSSQPHAGACRGAAA
-561 LRLLNV
+561 LRLLHV
-567 LHYSVHPALEQLWS
+567 LHGSVHPSLGPLWS
-581 KRVPLLVEHIEENTE
+581 KRVPLLVERIEAGSG
-596 KSLSQKEWEEKLLLF
+596 SLGHRDVMFFLPQF
-611 LQETLAAVADNTWIC
+611 LQETLAAIADSAWIGQ
-626 HFVTEMC
+626 FVVEMS
-633 RQLNSYN
+633 RQLSSYN
-640 GFPLEKNFLY
+640 GFPMEKNFLY
-650 KCIGTTLGACA
+650 KCIGTTLGACS

-682 AEREGLASCFGICAI
+682 AEREGLASCFGLCAMS
-697 NHLEETLAKLEDFVR
+697 HLEEALSELEQFVR
-712 SDVFKKSVGLFSIFK
+712 SDVFRRSGGLFSIFK

-747 VAVSAPK
+747 VAAHAPQ

-780 KVETKVQCEAL
+780 KVETK
-791 NLSSSLL
+791 
-798 FPALSVRLSLWV
+798 
-810 PLESSSRGGPRAPG
+810 
-824 ESRWS
+824 
-829 RCSLPR
+829 
-835 PPHPAPPRLEPLPRK
+835 
-850 CRNSQRRGREKGV
+850 
-863 GFFFFGG
+863 
-870 GGFFGVLFGF
+870 
-880 FFFLPGREPSVGSVA
+880 
-895 RGRSGGRSPAAC
+895 
-907 RLPPVLPKP
+907 
-916 CFSYELGAAGARRG
+916 
-930 VPGRERAGLG
+930 
-940 SAFFARDLTL
+940 DLTL

-961 SQAIYNGAK
+961 SQAICKGGK
-970 CGDFV
+970 CGDFS
-975 FSRKAELVAQM
+975 FSHKAELVAQM
-986 VEFIKA
+986 VEFMKA
-992 EPPEAMRTPVRQR
+992 EPQDTMRTPVRQR
-1005 AMITCTYLVVLE
+1005 AMITCTYLVY
-1017 PHLSDPDR
+1017 PSSAPIPCRNDGACLSP
-1025 TELIDTCLAGVL
+1025 V
-1037 ALPPPEP
+1037 PPPQ
-1044 AKEREENGG
+1044 
-1053 DASHKE
+1053 
-1059 VLYGDTLSALK
+1059 VLYGDTMSALK

-1093 GPWIKSNK
+1093 GPWIKSSK
-1101 EHERQRAV
+1101 DHERQRAV
-1109 EVSAALLEF
+1109 EISAALLDF
-1118 YLSKLNVSTV
+1118 YLSALNVSTV
-1128 IPFYNLGVLI
+1128 IPFYNLSVLI

-1147 SLASVRQDAVDCVYC
+1147 SVPSVRLHAVDCVYC

-1190 GLEEPDFTVLFRTCN
+1190 GLEEPDFTVLFHACTSM
-1205 NIAMVIGKRVPPD
+1205 AMVVGKRVPPD
-1218 QLMSLLLAMFE
+1218 QLMSLLLALFE
-1229 GLADPDKN
+1229 GLVDPDRN

-1306 PLPFDSHTCAMWRS
+1306 ALPFDSHTCTMWRS
-1320 LATEPTLASRI
+1320 LATEPALTSQI

-1340 SDVPYKESK
+1340 RDVPYKESK
-1349 SFPLLGSAAERVATP
+1349 CFLLGSGSERIATP

-1376 MSAPESGPAVLG
+1376 MSAPEAGPAVLG
-1388 LYPPL
+1388 LYAPL

-1403 TVGVQLPKNLQSR
+1403 SVGVQLPKSLQSR
-1416 ERRRSSSSSGGGG
+1416 ERRSSSSQ
-1429 SGNHGPASRSLQP
+1429 GPAARSLQP
-1442 CSCAVETLKVMLVRG
+1442 CSSAVETLKAMLVRG
-1457 GSEEVARAVGS
+1457 GSEEVARAVDS
-1468 AGGWELMASAERHHD
+1468 AGAWDLMATSAPR
-1483 GIAVLAGAMARH
+1483 VTRVSPPSAMARH

-1502 IVKNLIP
+1502 IVKNLVP
-1509 TLNSVFDS
+1509 TLSSVFDS

-1525 FAELLNSNVVNDLIL
+1525 FAELLGSNVVNDLLL
-1540 LETMMDNMTG
+1540 LETVLDGTAG
-1550 RQKDACTLVRMLALR
+1550 RQKDPCTLVRVLVLR
-1565 GLGNIAS
+1565 GLGNVAA
-1572 GSPEKV
+1572 GSPDKV

-1612 KLLDHLE
+1612 KLLDHVE

-1639 SEQPDLRRSSIVL
+1639 SEQPRLRRSSIVL
-1652 FGNLTKFSQGN
+1652 FGHLSRFSRGH
-1663 CEVFFEQILNGLVT
+1663 CELFLEQILNGLVT
-1677 LLLHLQDPKPEVVK
+1677 LLLHLQDPQPD

-1696 LRMCGPNMGCDGL
+1696 LRMCGPSMGCEGL
-1709 CDMFLNHL
+1709 RAMFRTHL
-1717 REDRSL
+1717 REGRSL
-1723 HYGEFMN
+1723 HYGEFIN
-1730 NVCKHLMQSY
+1730 DVCKHLMQSF

-1751 LFYFKSNWVDI
+1751 LFYFKSAWVDI

-1777 DEDQCQQVDL
+1777 DEDHCQQVDL
-1787 DQLISA
+1787 DQLISG
-1793 LNLLLKDPVPSVRVK
+1793 
-1808 VAETL
+1808 EQ
-1813 GRLVRIL
+1813 

>member
-1 MTESRI
+1 MMESRI

-29 YNALCH
+29 YNALCY
-35 LGESEPEEILNSC
+35 LGESEPEEILHSC

-72 VVKNNIALLDKSTA
+72 VVKNNIASLDKSTA

-102 VIRDWQQAASN
+102 VIREWQQAASS

-134 QPGILPHYFVMQTF
+134 QPGILPHYFIVQTF

-245 EAMGPMSYL
+245 EAVGPMSYL
-254 LPSEKLEEQLPKL
+254 MPSEKLEEQLPKL

-278 TEAFYISKSL
+278 AEAFYISKSL

-305 QLDSLLGTLHPQ
+305 QLDALLGTLHPQ

-323 PAVPLTVKNHTE
+323 PSVPLTVKNHTE

-400 QDSNNKVKRAVV
+400 QDSNDKVKRAVV

-424 EQPGGEAMMEFLVRQ
+424 EQPGGEAMMEYLVRQ
-439 CALPSDAQP
+439 CALPSEAQP
-448 KKQPPDADDLTS
+448 KKQTPDADDLTS

-495 VQFTNALTPLC
+495 IQFTNALTPLC
-506 KSLMSLAVKKQE
+506 KSLMYLAMKKQE

-527 YDLNANLPS
+527 YDLNGNLPS

-546 VSSQPYVGDCRGAAA
+546 VSSQPYAGDCRGTAA
-561 LRLLNV
+561 LRLLSV
-567 LHYSVHPALEQLWS
+567 LQYSVHPALEQLWS
-581 KRVPLLVEHIEENTE
+581 KRVPSLVEHIEENTE
-596 KSLSQKEWEEKLLLF
+596 KCLCQKEWEEKLLLF
-611 LQETLAAVADNTWIC
+611 LQETLAAVSDNTWIC

-650 KCIGTTLGACA
+650 KCIGTTLGACT

-739 TLILCYGY
+739 TLILCYGF
-747 VAVSAPK
+747 VAVHAPK

-780 KVETKVQCEAL
+780 KVETK
-791 NLSSSLL
+791 
-798 FPALSVRLSLWV
+798 
-810 PLESSSRGGPRAPG
+810 
-824 ESRWS
+824 
-829 RCSLPR
+829 
-835 PPHPAPPRLEPLPRK
+835 
-850 CRNSQRRGREKGV
+850 
-863 GFFFFGG
+863 
-870 GGFFGVLFGF
+870 
-880 FFFLPGREPSVGSVA
+880 
-895 RGRSGGRSPAAC
+895 
-907 RLPPVLPKP
+907 
-916 CFSYELGAAGARRG
+916 
-930 VPGRERAGLG
+930 
-940 SAFFARDLTL
+940 DLTL

-961 SQAIYNGAK
+961 SQAIYNGGK

-992 EPPEAMRTPVRQR
+992 EPLDAMRTPVRQR
-1005 AMITCTYLVVLE
+1005 AMVTCTYLVVLE

-1025 TELIDTCLAGVL
+1025 TELIDTCLASVL
-1037 ALPPPEP
+1037 ALPPDPGQ
-1044 AKEREENGG
+1044 ERDGIGG
-1053 DASHKE
+1053 DAPHKE
-1059 VLYGDTLSALK
+1059 ILYGDTLSALK

-1101 EHERQRAV
+1101 EQERQRAV
-1109 EVSAALLEF
+1109 EVSAALLDF
-1118 YLSKLNVSTV
+1118 YLGKLNVSTV

-1147 SLASVRQDAVDCVYC
+1147 SLASVRQHAVDCVYC

-1176 HRDEMVEGLKALKK
+1176 HTDEMVEGLKALKK
-1190 GLEEPDFTVLFRTCN
+1190 GLEEPDFTVLFHACH
-1205 NIAMVIGKRVPPD
+1205 NIAMVVGKRVPPD

-1249 LKERGAVLQEKV
+1249 LKERGSVLQEKV

-1266 IIHSKLEEVDEEH
+1266 IIHSKLQEVDEEH
-1279 IRKAAQQTVYILAS
+1279 VRKAAQQTVYILAS

-1306 PLPFDSHTCAMWRS
+1306 ALPFDSHTCAMWRS
-1320 LATEPTLASRI
+1320 LAAEPTLTSQI

-1340 SDVPYKESK
+1340 RDVPYKESK
-1349 SFPLLGSAAERVATP
+1349 CFLLGSGSERIATP

-1376 MSAPESGPAVLG
+1376 MSAPESGAAVLG
-1388 LYPPL
+1388 LYAPL
-1393 FVTLLLRLSC
+1393 FVTLLLRVSC
-1403 TVGVQLPKNLQSR
+1403 TVGVQLPKSLQSR
-1416 ERRRSSSSSGGGG
+1416 ERRSSSLS
-1429 SGNHGPASRSLQP
+1429 PAPRSLHP
-1442 CSCAVETLKVMLVRG
+1442 CSCAVETLKVMLARG
-1457 GSEEVARAVGS
+1457 GSEAVTRAVGS
-1468 AGGWELMASAERHHD
+1468 AGGWDLMASPERHHD

-1502 IVKNLIP
+1502 IVKNLVP
-1509 TLNSVFDS
+1509 TLSSVFDS

-1525 FAELLNSNVVNDLIL
+1525 FAELLNSNVVNDLML
-1540 LETMMDNMTG
+1540 LETVMDNMTG
-1550 RQKDACTLVRMLALR
+1550 RQKDPCMLVRMLALR
-1565 GLGNIAS
+1565 GLGNISS

-1639 SEQPDLRRSSIVL
+1639 SEQPGLRQSSIVL
-1652 FGNLTKFSQGN
+1652 FGNLTKFSEDD
-1663 CEVFFEQILNGLVT
+1663 CEAFFEQILNGLVT

-1696 LRMCGPNMGCDGL
+1696 LRMCGPNMGCEGL

-1777 DEDQCQQVDL
+1777 DEDHCQQVDL

-1793 LNLLLKDPVPSVRVK
+1793 LNLLLKDPVPAVRMK

>member
-1 MTESRI
+1 MMESRI
-7 KRLATTL
+7 KPCLSCSGLATTL

-29 YNALCH
+29 YNALCY
-35 LGESEPEEILNSC
+35 LGESEPEEILHSC

-72 VVKNNIALLDKSTA
+72 VVKNNIASLDKSTA

-102 VIRDWQQAASN
+102 VIREWQQAASS

-134 QPGILPHYFVMQTF
+134 QPGILPHYFIVQTF

-245 EAMGPMSYL
+245 EAVGPMSYL
-254 LPSEKLEEQLPKL
+254 MPSEKLEEQLPKL

-278 TEAFYISKSL
+278 AEAFYISKSL

-305 QLDSLLGTLHPQ
+305 QLDALLGTLHPQ

-323 PAVPLTVKNHTE
+323 PSVPLTVKNHTE

-400 QDSNNKVKRAVV
+400 QDSNDKVKRAVV

-424 EQPGGEAMMEFLVRQ
+424 EQPGGEAMMEYLVRQ
-439 CALPSDAQP
+439 CALPSEAP
-448 KKQPPDADDLTS
+448 KKQTPDADDLTS

-495 VQFTNALTPLC
+495 IQFTNALTPLC
-506 KSLMSLAVKKQE
+506 KSLMYLAMKKQE

-527 YDLNANLPS
+527 YDLNGNLPS

-546 VSSQPYVGDCRGAAA
+546 VSSQPYAGDCRGTAA
-561 LRLLNV
+561 LRLLSV
-567 LHYSVHPALEQLWS
+567 LQYSVHPALEQLWS
-581 KRVPLLVEHIEENTE
+581 KRVPSLVEHIEENTE
-596 KSLSQKEWEEKLLLF
+596 KCLCQKEWEEKLLLF
-611 LQETLAAVADNTWIC
+611 LQETLAAVSDNTWIC

-650 KCIGTTLGACA
+650 KCIGTTLGACT

-739 TLILCYGY
+739 TLILCYGF
-747 VAVSAPK
+747 VAVHAPK

-771 YFNTKVLGI
+771 YFNTK
-780 KVETKVQCEAL
+780 
-791 NLSSSLL
+791 
-798 FPALSVRLSLWV
+798 
-810 PLESSSRGGPRAPG
+810 
-824 ESRWS
+824 
-829 RCSLPR
+829 
-835 PPHPAPPRLEPLPRK
+835 
-850 CRNSQRRGREKGV
+850 
-863 GFFFFGG
+863 
-870 GGFFGVLFGF
+870 
-880 FFFLPGREPSVGSVA
+880 
-895 RGRSGGRSPAAC
+895 
-907 RLPPVLPKP
+907 
-916 CFSYELGAAGARRG
+916 
-930 VPGRERAGLG
+930 
-940 SAFFARDLTL
+940 DLTL

-961 SQAIYNGAK
+961 SQAIYNGGK

-992 EPPEAMRTPVRQR
+992 EPLDAMRTPVRQR
-1005 AMITCTYLVVLE
+1005 AMVTCTYLVVLE

-1025 TELIDTCLAGVL
+1025 TELIDTCLASVL
-1037 ALPPPEP
+1037 ALPPDPGQ
-1044 AKEREENGG
+1044 ERDGIGG
-1053 DASHKE
+1053 DAPHKE
-1059 VLYGDTLSALK
+1059 ILYGDTLSALK

-1101 EHERQRAV
+1101 EQERQRAV
-1109 EVSAALLEF
+1109 EVSAALLDF
-1118 YLSKLNVSTV
+1118 YLGKLNVSTV

-1147 SLASVRQDAVDCVYC
+1147 SLASVRQHAVDCVYC

-1176 HRDEMVEGLKALKK
+1176 HTDEMVEGLKALKK
-1190 GLEEPDFTVLFRTCN
+1190 GLEEPDFTVLFHACH
-1205 NIAMVIGKRVPPD
+1205 NIAMVVGKRVPPD

-1249 LKERGAVLQEKV
+1249 LKERGSVLQEKV

-1266 IIHSKLEEVDEEH
+1266 IIHSKLQEVDEEH
-1279 IRKAAQQTVYILAS
+1279 VRKAAQQTVYILAS

-1306 PLPFDSHTCAMWRS
+1306 ALPFDSHTCAMWRS
-1320 LATEPTLASRI
+1320 LAAEPTLTSQI

-1340 SDVPYKESK
+1340 RDVPYKESK
-1349 SFPLLGSAAERVATP
+1349 CFLLGSGSERIATP

-1376 MSAPESGPAVLG
+1376 MSAPESGAAVLG
-1388 LYPPL
+1388 LYAPL
-1393 FVTLLLRLSC
+1393 FVTLLLRVSC
-1403 TVGVQLPKNLQSR
+1403 TVGVQLPKSLQSR
-1416 ERRRSSSSSGGGG
+1416 ERRSSSLS
-1429 SGNHGPASRSLQP
+1429 PAPRSLHP
-1442 CSCAVETLKVMLVRG
+1442 CSCAVETLKVMLARG
-1457 GSEEVARAVGS
+1457 GSEAVTRAVGS
-1468 AGGWELMASAERHHD
+1468 AGGWDLMASPERHHD

-1502 IVKNLIP
+1502 IVKNLVP
-1509 TLNSVFDS
+1509 TLSSVFDS

-1525 FAELLNSNVVNDLIL
+1525 FAELLNSNVVNDLML
-1540 LETMMDNMTG
+1540 LETVMDNMTG
-1550 RQKDACTLVRMLALR
+1550 RQKDPCMLVRMLALR
-1565 GLGNIAS
+1565 GLGNISS

-1639 SEQPDLRRSSIVL
+1639 SEQPGLRQSSIVL
-1652 FGNLTKFSQGN
+1652 FGNLTKFSEDD
-1663 CEVFFEQILNGLVT
+1663 CEAFFEQILNGLVT

-1696 LRMCGPNMGCDGL
+1696 LRMCGPNMGCEGL

-1777 DEDQCQQVDL
+1777 DEDHCQQVDL

-1793 LNLLLKDPVPSVRVK
+1793 LNLLLKDPVPAVRMK

>member
-1 MTESRI
+1 S
-7 KRLATTL
+7 KKPYRLATTL

-29 YNALCH
+29 YNALCY
-35 LGESEPEEILNSC
+35 LGESEPEEILHSC

-72 VVKNNIALLDKSTA
+72 VVKNNIASLDKSTA

-102 VIRDWQQAASN
+102 VIREWQQAASS

-134 QPGILPHYFVMQTF
+134 QPGILPHYFIVQTF

-245 EAMGPMSYL
+245 EAVGPMSYL
-254 LPSEKLEEQLPKL
+254 MPSEKLEEQLPKL

-278 TEAFYISKSL
+278 AEAFYISKSL

-305 QLDSLLGTLHPQ
+305 QLDALLGTLHPQ

-323 PAVPLTVKNHTE
+323 PSVPLTVKNHTE

-400 QDSNNKVKRAVV
+400 QDSNDKVKRAVV

-424 EQPGGEAMMEFLVRQ
+424 EQPGGEAMMEYLVRQ
-439 CALPSDAQP
+439 CALPSEQP
-448 KKQPPDADDLTS
+448 KKQTPDADDLTS

-495 VQFTNALTPLC
+495 IQFTNALTPLC
-506 KSLMSLAVKKQE
+506 KSLMYLAMKKQE

-527 YDLNANLPS
+527 YDLNGNLPS

-546 VSSQPYVGDCRGAAA
+546 VSSQPYAGDCRGTAA
-561 LRLLNV
+561 LRLLSV
-567 LHYSVHPALEQLWS
+567 LQYSVHPALEQLWS
-581 KRVPLLVEHIEENTE
+581 KRVPSLVEHIEENTE
-596 KSLSQKEWEEKLLLF
+596 KCLCQKEWEEKLLLF
-611 LQETLAAVADNTWIC
+611 LQETLAAVSDNTWIC

-650 KCIGTTLGACA
+650 KCIGTTLGACT

-739 TLILCYGY
+739 TLILCYGF
-747 VAVSAPK
+747 VAVHAPK

-780 KVETKVQCEAL
+780 KVETK
-791 NLSSSLL
+791 
-798 FPALSVRLSLWV
+798 
-810 PLESSSRGGPRAPG
+810 
-824 ESRWS
+824 
-829 RCSLPR
+829 
-835 PPHPAPPRLEPLPRK
+835 
-850 CRNSQRRGREKGV
+850 
-863 GFFFFGG
+863 
-870 GGFFGVLFGF
+870 
-880 FFFLPGREPSVGSVA
+880 
-895 RGRSGGRSPAAC
+895 
-907 RLPPVLPKP
+907 
-916 CFSYELGAAGARRG
+916 
-930 VPGRERAGLG
+930 
-940 SAFFARDLTL
+940 DLTL

-961 SQAIYNGAK
+961 SQAIYNGGK

-992 EPPEAMRTPVRQR
+992 EPLDAMRTPVRQR
-1005 AMITCTYLVVLE
+1005 AMVTCTYLVVLE

-1025 TELIDTCLAGVL
+1025 TELIDTCLASVL
-1037 ALPPPEP
+1037 ALPPDPGQ
-1044 AKEREENGG
+1044 ERDGIGG
-1053 DASHKE
+1053 DI
-1059 VLYGDTLSALK
+1059 LYGDTLSALK

-1088 MFAHL
+1088 MFAV
-1093 GPWIKSNK
+1093 G
-1101 EHERQRAV
+1101 
-1109 EVSAALLEF
+1109 AACGAGHAARP
-1118 YLSKLNVSTV
+1118 STV

-1147 SLASVRQDAVDCVYC
+1147 SLASVRQHAVDCVYC

-1176 HRDEMVEGLKALKK
+1176 HTDEMVEGLKALKK
-1190 GLEEPDFTVLFRTCN
+1190 GLEEPDFTVLFHACH
-1205 NIAMVIGKRVPPD
+1205 NIAMVVGKRVPPD

-1249 LKERGAVLQEKV
+1249 LKERGSVLQEKV

-1266 IIHSKLEEVDEEH
+1266 IIHSKLQEVDEEH
-1279 IRKAAQQTVYILAS
+1279 VRKAAQQTVYILAS

-1306 PLPFDSHTCAMWRS
+1306 ALPFDSHTCAMWRS
-1320 LATEPTLASRI
+1320 LAAEPTLTSQI

-1340 SDVPYKESK
+1340 RDVPYKESK
-1349 SFPLLGSAAERVATP
+1349 CFLLGSGSERIATP

-1376 MSAPESGPAVLG
+1376 MSAPESGAAVLG
-1388 LYPPL
+1388 LYAPL
-1393 FVTLLLRLSC
+1393 FVTLLLRVSC
-1403 TVGVQLPKNLQSR
+1403 TVGVQLPKSLQSR
-1416 ERRRSSSSSGGGG
+1416 ERRSSSLS
-1429 SGNHGPASRSLQP
+1429 PAPRSLHP
-1442 CSCAVETLKVMLVRG
+1442 CSCAVETLKVMLARG
-1457 GSEEVARAVGS
+1457 GSEAVTRAVGS
-1468 AGGWELMASAERHHD
+1468 AGGWDLMASPERHHD

-1502 IVKNLIP
+1502 IVKNLVP
-1509 TLNSVFDS
+1509 TLSSVFDS

-1525 FAELLNSNVVNDLIL
+1525 FAELLNSNVVNDLML
-1540 LETMMDNMTG
+1540 LETVMDNMTG
-1550 RQKDACTLVRMLALR
+1550 RQKDPCMLVRMLALR
-1565 GLGNIAS
+1565 GLGNISS

-1639 SEQPDLRRSSIVL
+1639 SEQPGLRQSSIVL
-1652 FGNLTKFSQGN
+1652 FGNLTKFSEDD
-1663 CEVFFEQILNGLVT
+1663 CEAFFEQILNGLVT

-1696 LRMCGPNMGCDGL
+1696 LRMCGPNMGCEGL

-1777 DEDQCQQVDL
+1777 DEDHCQQVDL
-1787 DQLISA
+1787 DQLISGES
-1793 LNLLLKDPVPSVRVK
+1793 VPAACTAGEQGLGLGAGAQPHEFGLRSVGPRR
-1808 VAETL
+1808 APGSCSTL
-1813 GRLVRIL
+1813 G

>member
-1 MTESRI
+1 MMESRI
-7 KRLATTL
+7 RRLATTL

-19 DKDPLVQEQI
+19 DKEPLVQEQI
-29 YNALCH
+29 YNALCY
-35 LGESEPEEILNSC
+35 LGESEPEEILHSC

-72 VVKNNIALLDKSTA
+72 VVRNNIGSLDKSTA

-102 VIRDWQQAASN
+102 VIRDWQQAASS

-134 QPGILPHYFVMQTF
+134 QPGILPHYFIVQTF

-245 EAMGPMSYL
+245 EAMGPMSHL
-254 LPSEKLEEQLPKL
+254 MPSEKLEEQLPKL

-278 TEAFYISKSL
+278 AEAFYISKSL

-305 QLDSLLGTLHPQ
+305 QLDALLGTLHPQ

-323 PAVPLTVKNHTE
+323 PFVPLTVKNHTE

-400 QDSNNKVKRAVV
+400 QDSNDKVKRAVV

-424 EQPGGEAMMEFLVRQ
+424 EQPGGEAMMEYLVRQ
-439 CALPSDAQP
+439 CALPSEAQP
-448 KKQPPDADDLTS
+448 KKQPLDADDLTS

-495 VQFTNALTPLC
+495 IQFTNALTPLC
-506 KSLMSLAVKKQE
+506 KSLMYLAMKKQE
-518 EGENASLIR
+518 EGENANLIR
-527 YDLNANLPS
+527 YDLNGNLPS

-546 VSSQPYVGDCRGAAA
+546 VSSQPYAGDCRGAAA
-561 LRLLNV
+561 LRLLHV
-567 LHYSVHPALEQLWS
+567 LQYSVHPALEQLWS
-581 KRVPLLVEHIEENTE
+581 KRVPALVEHIEENTE
-596 KSLSQKEWEEKLLLF
+596 KCLCQKEWEEKLLLL
-611 LQETLAAVADNTWIC
+611 LQETLAAVSDNTWIC

-633 RQLNSYN
+633 RQLNCYN

-650 KCIGTTLGACA
+650 KCIGTTLGACV

-739 TLILCYGY
+739 TLILCYGF
-747 VAVSAPK
+747 VAVHAPK

-771 YFNTKVLGI
+771 YFNTK
-780 KVETKVQCEAL
+780 
-791 NLSSSLL
+791 
-798 FPALSVRLSLWV
+798 
-810 PLESSSRGGPRAPG
+810 
-824 ESRWS
+824 
-829 RCSLPR
+829 
-835 PPHPAPPRLEPLPRK
+835 
-850 CRNSQRRGREKGV
+850 
-863 GFFFFGG
+863 
-870 GGFFGVLFGF
+870 
-880 FFFLPGREPSVGSVA
+880 
-895 RGRSGGRSPAAC
+895 
-907 RLPPVLPKP
+907 
-916 CFSYELGAAGARRG
+916 
-930 VPGRERAGLG
+930 
-940 SAFFARDLTL
+940 DLTL

-961 SQAIYNGAK
+961 SQAIHNGGK

-992 EPPEAMRTPVRQR
+992 EPLDAMRTPVRQR
-1005 AMITCTYLVVLE
+1005 AMVTCTYLVVLE

-1025 TELIDTCLAGVL
+1025 TELIDTCLASVL
-1037 ALPPPEP
+1037 ALPPDPGPE
-1044 AKEREENGG
+1044 RDGVSS
-1053 DASHKE
+1053 DALHKE
-1059 VLYGDTLSALK
+1059 ILYGDTLSALK

-1101 EHERQRAV
+1101 EQERQRAV
-1109 EVSAALLEF
+1109 EISAALLDF
-1118 YLSKLNVSTV
+1118 YLAKLNVSTV
-1128 IPFYNLGVLI
+1128 VPFYNLGVLI

-1147 SLASVRQDAVDCVYC
+1147 SLASVRQHAVDCVYC

-1176 HRDEMVEGLKALKK
+1176 HMDEMVEGLKALKK
-1190 GLEEPDFTVLFRTCN
+1190 GLEEPDFTVLFHTCH
-1205 NIAMVIGKRVPPD
+1205 NIAMVVGKRVPPE

-1249 LKERGAVLQEKV
+1249 LKERGSVLQEKV

-1266 IIHSKLEEVDEEH
+1266 IIHSKLQEVDEEH

-1306 PLPFDSHTCAMWRS
+1306 ALPFDSHTCAMWRS
-1320 LATEPTLASRI
+1320 LAADPTLTSQI

-1340 SDVPYKESK
+1340 RDVPYKESK
-1349 SFPLLGSAAERVATP
+1349 CFLLGSGSERIATP

-1376 MSAPESGPAVLG
+1376 MSAPESGAAVLG
-1388 LYPPL
+1388 LYAPL
-1393 FVTLLLRLSC
+1393 FVTLLLRVSC
-1403 TVGVQLPKNLQSR
+1403 TVGVQLPKSLQSR
-1416 ERRRSSSSSGGGG
+1416 ERRSSSLS
-1429 SGNHGPASRSLQP
+1429 PAPRSLHP
-1442 CSCAVETLKVMLVRG
+1442 CSCAVETLKVMLARG
-1457 GSEEVARAVGS
+1457 GSEAVTKAVGS
-1468 AGGWELMASAERHHD
+1468 AGGWDLMASPERHHD

-1502 IVKNLIP
+1502 IVKNLVP
-1509 TLNSVFDS
+1509 TLSSVFDS

-1525 FAELLNSNVVNDLIL
+1525 FAELLNSNVVNDLML
-1540 LETMMDNMTG
+1540 LETVMDNMTG
-1550 RQKDACTLVRMLALR
+1550 RQKDPCLLVRMLALR
-1565 GLGNIAS
+1565 GLGNISS

-1639 SEQPDLRRSSIVL
+1639 SEQPELRQSSIVL
-1652 FGNLTKFSQGN
+1652 FGNLTKFSEED
-1663 CEVFFEQILNGLVT
+1663 CEAFFEQILNGLVT

-1696 LRMCGPNMGCDGL
+1696 LRMCGPNMGCEGL

-1740 PEMLNRLILTN
+1740 PEMLNRLISTN

-1777 DEDQCQQVDL
+1777 DEDHCQQVDL

-1793 LNLLLKDPVPSVRVK
+1793 LNLLLKDPVPAVRMK

>member
-29 YNALCH
+29 YNALCY

-72 VVKNNIALLDKSTA
+72 VVKNSIALLDKSTA

-254 LPSEKLEEQLPKL
+254 MPSEKLEEQLPKL

-323 PAVPLTVKNHTE
+323 PSVPLTVKNHTE

-389 PFILSSMKLPL
+389 PFIISSMKLTL

-439 CALPSDAQP
+439 CALPSDAP
-448 KKQPPDADDLTS
+448 KKQPLDADDLTS

-475 TTVDRMNNVLWPYL
+475 TTVDRMNKVLWPYL

-495 VQFTNALTPLC
+495 IQFTNALTPLC
-506 KSLMSLAVKKQE
+506 KSLMYLAMKKQE
-518 EGENASLIR
+518 EGENASLIC

-536 PYALTTRLLV
+536 PYALMTRLLV

-567 LHYSVHPALEQLWS
+567 LHYSVHPALDQLWS
-581 KRVPLLVEHIEENTE
+581 KKVPLLVEHIEENTE
-596 KSLSQKEWEEKLLLF
+596 NSLCQKEWEEKLLLF
-611 LQETLAAVADNTWIC
+611 LQETLSAVSDNAWIC

-633 RQLNSYN
+633 GQLNSYN

-650 KCIGTTLGACA
+650 KCIGTTLGACT

-676 ARYHEE
+676 ARYHEK

-712 SDVFKKSVGLFSIFK
+712 SDVLKKSVGLFSMFK

-747 VAVSAPK
+747 VAAYAPK

-771 YFNTKVLGI
+771 CFNTK
-780 KVETKVQCEAL
+780 
-791 NLSSSLL
+791 
-798 FPALSVRLSLWV
+798 
-810 PLESSSRGGPRAPG
+810 
-824 ESRWS
+824 
-829 RCSLPR
+829 
-835 PPHPAPPRLEPLPRK
+835 
-850 CRNSQRRGREKGV
+850 
-863 GFFFFGG
+863 
-870 GGFFGVLFGF
+870 
-880 FFFLPGREPSVGSVA
+880 
-895 RGRSGGRSPAAC
+895 
-907 RLPPVLPKP
+907 
-916 CFSYELGAAGARRG
+916 
-930 VPGRERAGLG
+930 
-940 SAFFARDLTL
+940 DLTL

-961 SQAIYNGAK
+961 SQAIFNSVK
-970 CGDFV
+970 HGDFI

-992 EPPEAMRTPVRQR
+992 EPLEAMRTPVRQR

-1025 TELIDTCLAGVL
+1025 TELIDTCLASVL
-1037 ALPPPEP
+1037 ALPPLEVV
-1044 AKEREENGG
+1044 KERDENG
-1053 DASHKE
+1053 DDDLHKE
-1059 VLYGDTLSALK
+1059 MLYGDTISALK

-1075 LLQRNLTPHGLQD
+1075 LLRRNLTPHGLQD

-1093 GPWIKSNK
+1093 GSWIKSNK

-1109 EVSAALLEF
+1109 EVSAALLDF
-1118 YLSKLNVSTV
+1118 YLTKLKVSTV

-1147 SLASVRQDAVDCVYC
+1147 SLASVRQHAVDCVYC

-1190 GLEEPDFTVLFRTCN
+1190 GLEEPDFTILFHACN
-1205 NIAMVIGKRVPPD
+1205 NIATVIGKRVPPD

-1249 LKERGAVLQEKV
+1249 LKERGGVLQEKV

-1279 IRKAAQQTVYILAS
+1279 VRKAAQQTVYILAS
-1293 QHKSVVVSSLLGS
+1293 QHKSMVVSSLLGS
-1306 PLPFDSHTCAMWRS
+1306 SLPFDSHTCTMWRS
-1320 LATEPTLASRI
+1320 LATEPTLTSQI
-1331 LEQLLEKVN
+1331 LEQLLDKVN
-1340 SDVPYKESK
+1340 GDIPYKESK
-1349 SFPLLGSAAERVATP
+1349 CFLLGSGSERIATP

-1376 MSAPESGPAVLG
+1376 MSAPESGAAVLG

-1393 FVTLLLRLSC
+1393 FVTLLLRVSC
-1403 TVGVQLPKNLQSR
+1403 TVGVQLPKNLQSKETR
-1416 ERRRSSSSSGGGG
+1416 TSS
-1429 SGNHGPASRSLQP
+1429 HGPAPRSLHP
-1442 CSCAVETLKVMLVRG
+1442 CSCAVETLKVMLARG
-1457 GSEEVARAVGS
+1457 GSQEVARAVGS
-1468 AGGWELMASAERHHD
+1468 ARGWELMASPKRHHD

-1509 TLNSVFDS
+1509 TLSSVLDS

-1525 FAELLNSNVVNDLIL
+1525 FAELLSSNVVNDLML
-1540 LETMMDNMTG
+1540 LETMMDNTTA
-1550 RQKDACTLVRMLALR
+1550 RQKDTCMLVRKLALR

-1572 GSPEKV
+1572 GSPKKV

-1597 DPHNLVALEAMSSLS
+1597 DPHHLVALEAMSSLS
-1612 KLLDHLE
+1612 KLLDHVE

-1639 SEQPDLRRSSIVL
+1639 SEQSDLRQSSIVL
-1652 FGNLTKFSQGN
+1652 FGNLTKFSEGN

-1677 LLLHLQDPKPEVVK
+1677 LLLHLQDPKPEVVN

-1696 LRMCGPNMGCDGL
+1696 LRMCGPNMGCEGL

-1777 DEDQCQQVDL
+1777 DEDHCQQVDL
-1787 DQLISA
+1787 DHLISA
-1793 LNLLLKDPVPSVRVK
+1793 LNLLLKDPVPAVRVK

>member
-7 KRLATTL
+7 RRLATTL

-19 DKDPLVQEQI
+19 DKDLQVQDQI
-29 YNALCH
+29 YNALCY
-35 LGESEPEEILNSC
+35 LGESEPEEILHAC

-102 VIRDWQQAASN
+102 VVRDWQQAASN

-134 QPGILPHYFVMQTF
+134 QPGILPHYFIMQTF

-245 EAMGPMSYL
+245 EAIGPMSYL
-254 LPSEKLEEQLPKL
+254 MPSEKLEEQLPKL

-296 NIGSRSLDV
+296 NIGSRSLDM

-323 PAVPLTVKNHTE
+323 PSIPLTIKNHTE

-346 FPDRVLAFLLPKL
+346 FPDRVLTFLLPKL

-375 QIINSAPSQMEIKK
+375 QIINSASSQMEIKK
-389 PFILSSMKLPL
+389 PFILASMKLPL
-400 QDSNNKVKRAVV
+400 QDSNNKVKRAMV

-424 EQPGGEAMMEFLVRQ
+424 EQAGGEVMLEYLIRQ
-439 CALPSDAQP
+439 CALPSDTQL
-448 KKQPPDADDLTS
+448 KKQVPDADDFTS

-495 VQFTNALTPLC
+495 IQFTNALTPLC
-506 KSLMSLAVKKQE
+506 KSLMYLATKKQE

-536 PYALTTRLLV
+536 PYAITTRLLV
-546 VSSQPYVGDCRGAAA
+546 VSSQPYVGDCRGTAA

-567 LHYSVHPALEQLWS
+567 LHYSVHPALDQLWS
-581 KRVPLLVEHIEENTE
+581 KKIPPLVEYIEENTE
-596 KSLSQKEWEEKLLLF
+596 KSLCQKEWEEKLLLF
-611 LQETLAAVADNTWIC
+611 LQQTLTAVSDNTWIC
-626 HFVTEMC
+626 QFSMEMC
-633 RQLNSYN
+633 KQLNSYN
-640 GFPLEKNFLY
+640 GFLLEKNFLY
-650 KCIGTTLGACA
+650 KCIGTTLGACI

-712 SDVFKKSVGLFSIFK
+712 SDIFKKSVGLFSIFK

-747 VAVSAPK
+747 VAVYAPK

-763 DILKNIFQ
+763 DILKNVFQ
-771 YFNTKVLGI
+771 YFNTK
-780 KVETKVQCEAL
+780 
-791 NLSSSLL
+791 
-798 FPALSVRLSLWV
+798 
-810 PLESSSRGGPRAPG
+810 
-824 ESRWS
+824 
-829 RCSLPR
+829 
-835 PPHPAPPRLEPLPRK
+835 
-850 CRNSQRRGREKGV
+850 
-863 GFFFFGG
+863 
-870 GGFFGVLFGF
+870 
-880 FFFLPGREPSVGSVA
+880 
-895 RGRSGGRSPAAC
+895 
-907 RLPPVLPKP
+907 
-916 CFSYELGAAGARRG
+916 
-930 VPGRERAGLG
+930 
-940 SAFFARDLTL
+940 DLTL

-961 SQAIYNGAK
+961 SQAIYSGVK
-970 CGDFV
+970 CGDFI

-992 EPPEAMRTPVRQR
+992 EPLDSMRTPVRQR
-1005 AMITCTYLVVLE
+1005 AMVTCTYLVVLE

-1025 TELIDTCLAGVL
+1025 TELIDTCLASVL
-1037 ALPPPEP
+1037 ALPPLDSV
-1044 AKEREENGG
+1044 KERDGSVA
-1053 DASHKE
+1053 DAFHKE
-1059 VLYGDTLSALK
+1059 MLYGDTISALK

-1093 GPWIKSNK
+1093 GPWIKSSK

-1109 EVSAALLEF
+1109 EVSAALLDF
-1118 YLSKLNVSTV
+1118 YLGKLNVSTV

-1147 SLASVRQDAVDCVYC
+1147 SLASVRQYAVDCVYY

-1167 LCYEGFARD
+1167 LCYEGFSRD

-1190 GLEEPDFTVLFRTCN
+1190 GLEEPDFTVLFHTCN

-1249 LKERGAVLQEKV
+1249 LKERGSVLQEKV

-1266 IIHSKLEEVDEEH
+1266 IIHSKLQEVDEEH
-1279 IRKAAQQTVYILAS
+1279 VRKAAQQTVYILAS

-1306 PLPFDSHTCAMWRS
+1306 SLPFDSHTCTMWRS
-1320 LATEPTLASRI
+1320 LAMEPPLTSQI

-1340 SDVPYKESK
+1340 RDVPYKESK
-1349 SFPLLGSAAERVATP
+1349 CFLLGSSSERVATP

-1376 MSAPESGPAVLG
+1376 MSAPESGAAVLG
-1388 LYPPL
+1388 LYPQL
-1393 FVTLLLRLSC
+1393 FVTLLLRVSC

-1416 ERRRSSSSSGGGG
+1416 ERRSAGP
-1429 SGNHGPASRSLQP
+1429 GPAPHSLEP
-1442 CSCAVETLKVMLVRG
+1442 CSSAVGTLQAMLARG
-1457 GSEEVARAVGS
+1457 GSEDVARAVGS
-1468 AGGWELMASAERHHD
+1468 AGGWELMASTERHHD
-1483 GIAVLAGAMARH
+1483 GVAVLASAMARH

-1509 TLNSVFDS
+1509 VLSSVLDS

-1525 FAELLNSNVVNDLIL
+1525 LAELLNSNVVNDLIL
-1540 LETMMDNMTG
+1540 LETMMDNMTS
-1550 RQKDACTLVRMLALR
+1550 RQKDPCMSVRMLALR
-1565 GLGNIAS
+1565 GLGNISS
-1572 GSPEKV
+1572 GAPEKV

-1597 DPHNLVALEAMSSLS
+1597 DPHNLVALEAMSSLY
-1612 KLLDHLE
+1612 KLLDHVE

-1639 SEQPDLRRSSIVL
+1639 SEQPDLRKSSIVL
-1652 FGNLTKFSQGN
+1652 FGQLTKFSEDN

-1696 LRMCGPNMGCDGL
+1696 LRMCGPNMGCEGL

-1717 REDRSL
+1717 QEDRSL

-1740 PEMLNRLILTN
+1740 PEMLNRLISTN
-1751 LFYFKSNWVDI
+1751 LFYFKSSWVDI

-1777 DEDQCQQVDL
+1777 DEDHCQQVDL
-1787 DQLISA
+1787 DQLISS
-1793 LNLLLKDPVPSVRVK
+1793 LNLLLKDPAPAVRAK

-1813 GRLVRIL
+1813 GRLVRLL

>member
-19 DKDPLVQEQI
+19 DKDLLVQEQI
-29 YNALCH
+29 YNALCY

-102 VIRDWQQAASN
+102 VIRDWQQAASS

-169 MLPMLG
+169 MLPMLA

-254 LPSEKLEEQLPKL
+254 MPSEKLEEQLPKL

-323 PAVPLTVKNHTE
+323 PSVPLTVKNHTE

-389 PFILSSMKLPL
+389 PFIISSMKLTL

-439 CALPSDAQP
+439 CALPSDAP
-448 KKQPPDADDLTS
+448 KKPPLDADDLTS

-489 LEFVTP
+489 LEYVTP
-495 VQFTNALTPLC
+495 IQFTNALTPLC
-506 KSLMSLAVKKQE
+506 KSLMYLAMKKQE

-536 PYALTTRLLV
+536 PYALMTRLLV
-546 VSSQPYVGDCRGAAA
+546 VSSQPYVGDCRGTAA

-567 LHYSVHPALEQLWS
+567 LHYSVHPALDQLWS
-581 KRVPLLVEHIEENTE
+581 KKVPLLVEHIEENTE

-611 LQETLAAVADNTWIC
+611 LQETLSAVSDNTWIC

-650 KCIGTTLGACA
+650 KCIGTTLGACT

-676 ARYHEE
+676 ARYHEK

-712 SDVFKKSVGLFSIFK
+712 SDVLKKSVGLFSMFK

-747 VAVSAPK
+747 VAVYAPK
-754 ELVLSRIEA
+754 ELVLPRIEA

-771 YFNTKVLGI
+771 CFNTKVLGI
-780 KVETKVQCEAL
+780 KVETK
-791 NLSSSLL
+791 
-798 FPALSVRLSLWV
+798 
-810 PLESSSRGGPRAPG
+810 
-824 ESRWS
+824 
-829 RCSLPR
+829 
-835 PPHPAPPRLEPLPRK
+835 
-850 CRNSQRRGREKGV
+850 
-863 GFFFFGG
+863 
-870 GGFFGVLFGF
+870 
-880 FFFLPGREPSVGSVA
+880 
-895 RGRSGGRSPAAC
+895 
-907 RLPPVLPKP
+907 
-916 CFSYELGAAGARRG
+916 
-930 VPGRERAGLG
+930 
-940 SAFFARDLTL
+940 DLTL

-961 SQAIYNGAK
+961 SQAIFNGVK
-970 CGDFV
+970 HGDFI

-992 EPPEAMRTPVRQR
+992 EPLEAMRTPVRQR
-1005 AMITCTYLVVLE
+1005 AMITCTYLVGLE

-1025 TELIDTCLAGVL
+1025 TELIDTCLASVL
-1037 ALPPPEP
+1037 ALPPLELV
-1044 AKEREENGG
+1044 KEREENGD
-1053 DASHKE
+1053 DALHKE
-1059 VLYGDTLSALK
+1059 MLYGDTISALK

-1075 LLQRNLTPHGLQD
+1075 LLRRNMTPHGLQD

-1109 EVSAALLEF
+1109 EVSAALLDF
-1118 YLSKLNVSTV
+1118 YLTKLKVSTV

-1147 SLASVRQDAVDCVYC
+1147 SLASVRQHAVDCVYC

-1167 LCYEGFARD
+1167 LCYEGFAQD

-1190 GLEEPDFTVLFRTCN
+1190 GLEEPDFTVLFHACN

-1249 LKERGAVLQEKV
+1249 LKERGGVLQEKV

-1279 IRKAAQQTVYILAS
+1279 VRKAAQQTVYILAS

-1306 PLPFDSHTCAMWRS
+1306 SLPFDSHTCTMWRS
-1320 LATEPTLASRI
+1320 LATEPTLTSQI
-1331 LEQLLEKVN
+1331 LEQLLDKVN
-1340 SDVPYKESK
+1340 GDVPYKESK
-1349 SFPLLGSAAERVATP
+1349 CFLLGSGSERIATP

-1376 MSAPESGPAVLG
+1376 MSAPESGAAVLG

-1393 FVTLLLRLSC
+1393 FVTLLLRVSC

-1416 ERRRSSSSSGGGG
+1416 ETRSSS
-1429 SGNHGPASRSLQP
+1429 HGPAPRSLQP
-1442 CSCAVETLKVMLVRG
+1442 CSCAVETLKVMLARG

-1468 AGGWELMASAERHHD
+1468 AGGWELMASPKRHHD

-1509 TLNSVFDS
+1509 TLSSVFES

-1525 FAELLNSNVVNDLIL
+1525 FAELLSSNVVNDLIL
-1540 LETMMDNMTG
+1540 LETMMDNVTA
-1550 RQKDACTLVRMLALR
+1550 RQKDTCMLVRMLALR

-1612 KLLDHLE
+1612 KLLDHVE
-1619 ERDIQSMLLHIAIRI
+1619 EKDIQSMLLHIAIRI

-1639 SEQPDLRRSSIVL
+1639 SEQSDLRQSSIVL
-1652 FGNLTKFSQGN
+1652 FGNLTKFSEGN

-1696 LRMCGPNMGCDGL
+1696 LRMCGPNMGCEGL

-1751 LFYFKSNWVDI
+1751 LFYFKSNWADI

-1777 DEDQCQQVDL
+1777 DEDHCQQVDL
-1787 DQLISA
+1787 DHLISA
-1793 LNLLLKDPVPSVRVK
+1793 LNLLLKDPVPAVRVK

>member
-1 MTESRI
+1 MAVGAAPPARVWEAEAGPGAARPPRAGDRRLPGATGAAGTEPTGSRPPPPPAGLRTRSMMESRI
-7 KRLATTL
+7 RRLATTL

-19 DKDPLVQEQI
+19 DKEPLVQEQI
-29 YNALCH
+29 YNALCY
-35 LGESEPEEILNSC
+35 LGESEPEEILHSC

-72 VVKNNIALLDKSTA
+72 VVRNNIGSLDKSTA

-102 VIRDWQQAASN
+102 VIRDWQQAASS

-134 QPGILPHYFVMQTF
+134 QPGILPHYFIVQTF

-245 EAMGPMSYL
+245 EAMGPMSHL
-254 LPSEKLEEQLPKL
+254 MPSEKLEEQLPKL

-278 TEAFYISKSL
+278 AEAFYISKSL

-305 QLDSLLGTLHPQ
+305 QLDALLGTLHPQ

-323 PAVPLTVKNHTE
+323 PFVPLTVKNHTE

-400 QDSNNKVKRAVV
+400 QDSNDKVKRAVV

-424 EQPGGEAMMEFLVRQ
+424 EQPGGEAMMEYLVRQ
-439 CALPSDAQP
+439 CALPSEAQP
-448 KKQPPDADDLTS
+448 KKQPLDADDLTS

-495 VQFTNALTPLC
+495 IQFTNALTPLC
-506 KSLMSLAVKKQE
+506 KSLMYLAMKKQE
-518 EGENASLIR
+518 EGENANLIR
-527 YDLNANLPS
+527 YDLNGNLPS

-546 VSSQPYVGDCRGAAA
+546 VSSQPYAGDCRGAAA
-561 LRLLNV
+561 LRLLHV
-567 LHYSVHPALEQLWS
+567 LQYSVHPALEQLWS
-581 KRVPLLVEHIEENTE
+581 KRVPALVEHIEENTE
-596 KSLSQKEWEEKLLLF
+596 KCLCQKEWEEKLLLF
-611 LQETLAAVADNTWIC
+611 LQETLAAVSDNTWIC

-633 RQLNSYN
+633 RQLNCYN

-650 KCIGTTLGACA
+650 KCIGTTLGACV

-739 TLILCYGY
+739 TLILCYGF
-747 VAVSAPK
+747 VAVHAPK

-780 KVETKVQCEAL
+780 KVETK
-791 NLSSSLL
+791 
-798 FPALSVRLSLWV
+798 
-810 PLESSSRGGPRAPG
+810 
-824 ESRWS
+824 
-829 RCSLPR
+829 
-835 PPHPAPPRLEPLPRK
+835 
-850 CRNSQRRGREKGV
+850 
-863 GFFFFGG
+863 
-870 GGFFGVLFGF
+870 
-880 FFFLPGREPSVGSVA
+880 
-895 RGRSGGRSPAAC
+895 
-907 RLPPVLPKP
+907 
-916 CFSYELGAAGARRG
+916 
-930 VPGRERAGLG
+930 
-940 SAFFARDLTL
+940 DLTL

-961 SQAIYNGAK
+961 SQAIHNGGK

-992 EPPEAMRTPVRQR
+992 EPLDAMRTPVRQR
-1005 AMITCTYLVVLE
+1005 AMVTCTYLVSALE

-1025 TELIDTCLAGVL
+1025 TELIDTCLASVL
-1037 ALPPPEP
+1037 ALPPDPGPE
-1044 AKEREENGG
+1044 RDGISS
-1053 DASHKE
+1053 DALHKE
-1059 VLYGDTLSALK
+1059 ILYGDTLSALK

-1101 EHERQRAV
+1101 EQERQRAV
-1109 EVSAALLEF
+1109 EISAALLDF
-1118 YLSKLNVSTV
+1118 YLAKLNVSTV
-1128 IPFYNLGVLI
+1128 VPFYNLGVLI

-1147 SLASVRQDAVDCVYC
+1147 SLASVRQHAVDCVYC

-1176 HRDEMVEGLKALKK
+1176 HTDEMVEGLKALKK
-1190 GLEEPDFTVLFRTCN
+1190 GLEEPDFTVLFHTCH
-1205 NIAMVIGKRVPPD
+1205 NIAMVVGKRVPPE

-1249 LKERGAVLQEKV
+1249 LKERGSVLQEKV

-1266 IIHSKLEEVDEEH
+1266 IIHSKLQEVDEEH

-1306 PLPFDSHTCAMWRS
+1306 ALPFDSHTCAMWRS
-1320 LATEPTLASRI
+1320 LAAEPTLTSQI

-1340 SDVPYKESK
+1340 RDVPYKESK
-1349 SFPLLGSAAERVATP
+1349 CFLLGSGSERIATP

-1376 MSAPESGPAVLG
+1376 MSAPESGAAVLG
-1388 LYPPL
+1388 LYAPL
-1393 FVTLLLRLSC
+1393 FVTLLLRVSC
-1403 TVGVQLPKNLQSR
+1403 TVGVQLPKSLQSR
-1416 ERRRSSSSSGGGG
+1416 ERRSSSLS
-1429 SGNHGPASRSLQP
+1429 PAPRSLHP
-1442 CSCAVETLKVMLVRG
+1442 CSCAVETLKVMLARG
-1457 GSEEVARAVGS
+1457 GSEAVTKAVGS
-1468 AGGWELMASAERHHD
+1468 AGGWDLMASPERHHD

-1502 IVKNLIP
+1502 IVKNLVP
-1509 TLNSVFDS
+1509 TLSSVFDS

-1525 FAELLNSNVVNDLIL
+1525 FAELLNSNVVNDLML
-1540 LETMMDNMTG
+1540 LETVMDNMTG
-1550 RQKDACTLVRMLALR
+1550 RQKDPCLLVRMLALR
-1565 GLGNIAS
+1565 GLGNISS

-1639 SEQPDLRRSSIVL
+1639 SEQPDLRQSSIVL
-1652 FGNLTKFSQGN
+1652 FGNLTKFSEED
-1663 CEVFFEQILNGLVT
+1663 CEAFFEQILNGLVT

-1696 LRMCGPNMGCDGL
+1696 LRMCGPNMGCEGL

-1740 PEMLNRLILTN
+1740 PEMLNRLISTN

-1777 DEDQCQQVDL
+1777 DEDHCQQVDL

-1793 LNLLLKDPVPSVRVK
+1793 LNLLLKDPVPAVRMK